1 MPEGRNPPGVLPP
14 CPTPLR
20 LAATSAGEGPWG
32 NGGVTK
38 GVRVPWGHGCPRCSP
53 RASPSCGQRVLVPCC
68 RCRVGKLRHGKVA
81 RTAPPARGWGTEL
94 GGGLGCLPQRE
105 GKEQGGQ
112 GRAAAWAGPRRAG
125 PRCCPPGCRCGA
137 LRGAP
142 GSPLPHTS
150 APLAPRPLPPGR
162 GERRRR
168 QHPSGARWLA
178 ERPQALDE
186 HGTPLSELSWSSSLA
201 VVAISF
207 SGLFTFIFLMLACL
221 CCKKG
226 DIGFKEFENAE
237 GDDYVTEFSA
247 QGSPAPQHGP
257 EVYILPLTEVSLPM
271 AKQPGRSVQLL
282 KSADLGRQSLLYLKE
297 IGHGWFGKVFLGE
310 VNSGISSTQVVVKEL
325 KASASVQDQMQFLEE
340 AQPYRALQHTNLLQ
354 CLAQCAEVTPYL
366 LVMEFCP
373 LGDLKGY
380 LRSCRGADTM
390 APDPLT
396 LQRMACEVACG
407 VLHLHRNNY
416 IHSDL
421 ALRNCLL
428 TADLTVKIGD
438 YGLSHC
444 KYKVRLVWVSRGQRS
459 AGGGGSGTC
468 CVHTQLCTHTHTA
481 PTLPCHA
488 RAAPCPCPLLGQRVG
503 ASPETTTPEP
513 VCGAQRPRTELSV
526 LARPQAAQAPW
537 HEQGFAPT
545 KCPVPLPGLDVPLG
559 SCKGWGWEAEGERW
573 GEAGGLPGA
582 QDGETAGAGGQGG
595 GRKQGVA
602 SLEEWH
608 GRQPAPAG
616 ISRTRRGASFVG
628 LLDGGGIWGAEGGV
642 PVRPAC
648 RRARRSLGVTIWEL
662 FELGSQPYDH
672 YSDRQVLAYAIKEQ
686 QLKLPKPQLKLSLS
700 ERWYEVMQFCWLQPE
715 QRPTAEEVHLL
726 LSYLCAKGATEAEE
740 EFEKRWNSMKPNSSA
755 SGSHHG
761 AELSSF
767 PLLEQFSADGF
778 PSDGDDILTVM
789 ETSHGLNFEYKWEHT
804 KTEHFQ
810 APLGSLSP
818 SSAARYHDL
827 YYPAASAG
835 RLSLGVSPSCY
846 ECKQPGCPGLPA
858 PGVVPILGAH
868 SPSLGSEYYIR
879 IEGPA
884 EGGAELD
891 YAMCSYSPEG
901 ERGSPRPPSCWR
913 PQGTRG
919 GSTYDSDSSP
929 TVSLSMEPLLG
940 HAPAGE
946 GSWECAE
953 YYPYACPGQEQ
964 RGYEPSPG
972 HGAERYLLED
982 EHTEPGGKDWPVP
995 GFQHSIF
1002 GDPLG
1007 VSPSVNCA
1015 YSPRGYGQPP
1025 GQSATRPDCVA
1036 LELGDDSPPGAP
1048 LPEGGSPPAPQQPWA
1063 SNSSSNNNI
1072 GGSSSPA
1079 AREPGDSWC
1088 YRRMIT
1094 FRGLMAKPLGTV
1106 PRGQPQ
1112 LGGSPPGLDFRRPRQ
1127 DQALSTAGG
1136 SSPCRSPSPRSQ
1148 AWQSRDSSA
1157 SGRSQAAALAGGPGT
1172 PRGPGAAPAAVAGAQ
1187 PCPQDARPAEGMEG
1201 SSPARSPVLGLGEA
1215 APMAGTSA
1223 PNPGPPTEPGVDG
1236 AQPTPEAVE
1245 APVPG
1250 EATADSGTCPAS
1262 DTDRTPDK
1270 TFSSAS
1276 FPGGDD
1282 GSDEDTAELTS
1293 GVFTDFSGD
1302 YMERVDMAPAFKS
1315 LQKQVGT
1322 PDSLESLDIPS
1333 TASSCEVFSPT
1344 AFAPAGQPKALD
1356 SGYDT
1361 ENNESPEF
1369 VLKEPHEPREPEAFG
1384 QLGKPPPGLPGGEG
1398 DGPAPETR
1406 LSASFS
1412 AELHG
1417 LSEKNPYRD
1426 SAYFSDY
1433 DTEAE
1438 RGPKDDED
1446 SDGSETPEAEKEGSQ
1461 PHAQDLGQAPGL
1473 GEDPLHPPGAPG
1485 SSPAAPSTAEASEAP
1500 DMGVSAGDWSGA
1512 EAGDAPAGPTA
1523 QEAGTDPRVTGTGPG
1538 TDGDTPGVCGVPP
1551 GSVPPKT
1558 FFLSPVPASPE
1569 EPASGRGTPVAEG
1582 IPRLGGDAAGGKQT
1596 VSPTPG
1602 LGEAGLSPEGTGVGI
1617 APGGDAP
1624 GGPSTLLSGAESPV
1638 RSPPGLSLLP
1648 SAREPRLATSERR
1661 EEPEEEEEDTEDS
1674 DESDEELR
1682 CYNIQEQ
1689 SEESEE
1695 EPAAVPIVV
1704 AESHSSR
1711 NLRSLLK
1718 MPSLLSEAFCEDL
1731 ERKKKAVSFYDDVT
1745 IYLFDQ
1751 ESPTRELGE
1760 QSFPDAPEPSGQ
1772 PPASGSP
1779 TSPTSPASPTDRLS
1793 ASDDSSDGN
1802 ASEESGG
1809 FEWDDDFPLMPAKPS
1824 LMSSLSGTPAEP
1836 DPSVPA
1842 LLPAP
1847 KQVLPI
1853 QFSRFTVSPAPV
1865 SRFSITHVSD
1875 SDMDSI
1881 GGSSED
1887 GDRE

>member
-1 MPEGRNPPGVLPP
+1 MLTIAYLLAQAAFRSR
-14 CPTPLR
+14 R
-20 LAATSAGEGPWG
+20 LA
-32 NGGVTK
+32 GG
-38 GVRVPWGHGCPRCSP
+38 RS
-53 RASPSCGQRVLVPCC
+53 Q
-68 RCRVGKLRHGKVA
+68 
-81 RTAPPARGWGTEL
+81 
-94 GGGLGCLPQRE
+94 
-105 GKEQGGQ
+105 
-112 GRAAAWAGPRRAG
+112 
-125 PRCCPPGCRCGA
+125 
-137 LRGAP
+137 
-142 GSPLPHTS
+142 
-150 APLAPRPLPPGR
+150 
-162 GERRRR
+162 
-168 QHPSGARWLA
+168 
-178 ERPQALDE
+178 
-186 HGTPLSELSWSSSLA
+186 
-201 VVAISF
+201 
-207 SGLFTFIFLMLACL
+207 
-221 CCKKG
+221 
-226 DIGFKEFENAE
+226 EFENAE
-237 GDDYVTEFSA
+237 GDDYVTELSA

-257 EVYILPLTEVSLPM
+257 EVYVLPLTKVSLPM

-380 LRSCRGADTM
+380 LRSCRGAEAM

-444 KYKVRLVWVSRGQRS
+444 KYKDDYFVT
-459 AGGGGSGTC
+459 AD
-468 CVHTQLCTHTHTA
+468 QL
-481 PTLPCHA
+481 
-488 RAAPCPCPLLGQRVG
+488 
-503 ASPETTTPEP
+503 
-513 VCGAQRPRTELSV
+513 
-526 LARPQAAQAPW
+526 W
-537 HEQGFAPT
+537 
-545 KCPVPLPGLDVPLG
+545 VPL
-559 SCKGWGWEAEGERW
+559 RW
-573 GEAGGLPGA
+573 IAPELI
-582 QDGETAGAGGQGG
+582 DE
-595 GRKQGVA
+595 V
-602 SLEEWH
+602 H
-608 GRQPAPAG
+608 GN
-616 ISRTRRGASFVG
+616 
-628 LLDGGGIWGAEGGV
+628 LLIVDQTKSSNVW
-642 PVRPAC
+642 
-648 RRARRSLGVTIWEL
+648 SLGVTIWEL

-740 EFEKRWNSMKPNSSA
+740 EFEKRWNSMKPNGSA
-755 SGSHHG
+755 SASHHG
-761 AELSSF
+761 PELSSF
-767 PLLEQFSADGF
+767 PLLEHFSADGF

-827 YYPAASAG
+827 YYPATTAG

-846 ECKQPGCPGLPA
+846 ECKPPGCPGLPA

-879 IEGPA
+879 IEGPG
-884 EGGAELD
+884 EGSAELD
-891 YAMCSYSPEG
+891 YAMCAYSPAG

-913 PQGTRG
+913 AQGARS
-919 GSTYDSDSSP
+919 GSAYDSDSSP

-953 YYPYACPGQEQ
+953 YYPYPCPGQEP
-964 RGYEPSPG
+964 RGYEPSPS
-972 HGAERYLLED
+972 HGAEGYLLED
-982 EHTEPGGKDWPVP
+982 EPTQPGSQDWPVSA
-995 GFQHSIF
+995 FQPSIF
-1002 GDPLG
+1002 ADPLG
-1007 VSPSVNCA
+1007 VSPSVSCA
-1015 YSPRGYGQPP
+1015 YSPRGYGEPRAAPP
-1025 GQSATRPDCVA
+1025 GGRQSGARPDCVT
-1036 LELGDDSPPGAP
+1036 LELGEDSPPGAP
-1048 LPEGGSPPAPQQPWA
+1048 RPQTLSPPPQRHPWA

-1072 GGSSSPA
+1072 GSGSPA
-1079 AREPGDSWC
+1079 SREPPAGDSWC

-1112 LGGSPPGLDFRRPRQ
+1112 LGGSPPGHDFRRPRQ
-1127 DQALSTAGG
+1127 DQPPGTAGSS
-1136 SSPCRSPSPRSQ
+1136 SSPCRSPSPRRQ
-1148 AWQSRDSSA
+1148 AWHSRDSST
-1157 SGRSQAAALAGGPGT
+1157 SGRSQAAALAGSPGT
-1172 PRGPGAAPAAVAGAQ
+1172 PWGPATAPPAAAGAQ
-1187 PCPQDARPAEGMEG
+1187 HDARPDESAEGG
-1201 SSPARSPVLGLGEA
+1201 SPPRSPLPHAAAAPGTGEA
-1215 APMAGTSA
+1215 APMAGATT
-1223 PNPGPPTEPGVDG
+1223 PNPGPPAEPGVDG
-1236 AQPTPEAVE
+1236 AQPAPEASE
-1245 APVPG
+1245 APAPG
-1250 EATADSGTCPAS
+1250 EAAAESGAS
-1262 DTDRTPDK
+1262 AAGDAERPPDK
-1270 TFSSAS
+1270 TSSAS
-1276 FPGGDD
+1276 FPSTEE

-1302 YMERVDMAPAFKS
+1302 YMERAEAAPAFKS

-1369 VLKEPHEPREPEAFG
+1369 VLKEPHEPREPEAFS
-1384 QLGKPPPGLPGGEG
+1384 QMGKPPPGLPGGEG
-1398 DGPAPETR
+1398 EGLAPETR
-1406 LSASFS
+1406 LSTSLG
-1412 AELHG
+1412 AELHS
-1417 LSEKNPYRD
+1417 LAEKNPYRD

-1433 DTEAE
+1433 DAEAE
-1438 RGPKDDED
+1438 RGPKDEED
-1446 SDGSETPEAEKEGSQ
+1446 SDGSRTPEAEEGPRS
-1461 PHAQDLGQAPGL
+1461 PAQDLGRAPGL

-1485 SSPAAPSTAEASEAP
+1485 SPPAAPGVAEAAETPVGA
-1500 DMGVSAGDWSGA
+1500 GLVGDWQGA
-1512 EAGDAPAGPTA
+1512 EAGTPPAAPMAQAPGTEQRPAGT
-1523 QEAGTDPRVTGTGPG
+1523 GLVLGSSPRP
-1538 TDGDTPGVCGVPP
+1538 DGDVCPP
-1551 GSVPPKT
+1551 GSASPKT
-1558 FFLSPVPASPE
+1558 FFLTPVPASPGE
-1569 EPASGRGTPVAEG
+1569 LAAIGTTRVPEG
-1582 IPRLGGDAAGGKQT
+1582 VPGLGGAAAGGEQT
-1596 VSPTPG
+1596 VHPTPG
-1602 LGEAGLSPEGTGVGI
+1602 LGEPGLGTGV
-1617 APGGDAP
+1617 GDAP
-1624 GGPSTLLSGAESPV
+1624 GGPSTLLPGGE
-1638 RSPPGLSLLP
+1638 SPPGLSPLP
-1648 SAREPRLATSERR
+1648 SARELRPVTPERR

-1704 AESHSSR
+1704 AESQSGR

-1751 ESPTRELGE
+1751 RGSLPLLQESPTRELAE
-1760 QSFPDAPEPSGQ
+1760 QSFPDPPQPSGR
-1772 PPASGSP
+1772 PPATDSP
-1779 TSPTSPASPTDRLS
+1779 PSPADRLG

-1802 ASEESGG
+1802 GSEESGG
-1809 FEWDDDFPLMPAKPS
+1809 FEWDDDFPLMPGKPS
-1824 LMSSLSGTPAEP
+1824 LMASLTGTPAEP
-1836 DPSVPA
+1836 DPAVPA
-1842 LLPAP
+1842 LVPAQ

>member
-1 MPEGRNPPGVLPP
+1 
-14 CPTPLR
+14 
-20 LAATSAGEGPWG
+20 
-32 NGGVTK
+32 
-38 GVRVPWGHGCPRCSP
+38 
-53 RASPSCGQRVLVPCC
+53 
-68 RCRVGKLRHGKVA
+68 
-81 RTAPPARGWGTEL
+81 
-94 GGGLGCLPQRE
+94 
-105 GKEQGGQ
+105 
-112 GRAAAWAGPRRAG
+112 
-125 PRCCPPGCRCGA
+125 
-137 LRGAP
+137 
-142 GSPLPHTS
+142 
-150 APLAPRPLPPGR
+150 
-162 GERRRR
+162 
-168 QHPSGARWLA
+168 
-178 ERPQALDE
+178 
-186 HGTPLSELSWSSSLA
+186 
-201 VVAISF
+201 
-207 SGLFTFIFLMLACL
+207 MLTCL

-237 GDDYVTEFSA
+237 GDDYVTELSA

-257 EVYILPLTEVSLPM
+257 EVYILPLTKVSLPM

-310 VNSGISSTQVVVKEL
+310 VNSGMNSTQVVVKEL

-380 LRSCRGADTM
+380 LRSCRGAEAM

-444 KYKVRLVWVSRGQRS
+444 KYRDDYFVT
-459 AGGGGSGTC
+459 AD
-468 CVHTQLCTHTHTA
+468 QL
-481 PTLPCHA
+481 
-488 RAAPCPCPLLGQRVG
+488 
-503 ASPETTTPEP
+503 
-513 VCGAQRPRTELSV
+513 
-526 LARPQAAQAPW
+526 W
-537 HEQGFAPT
+537 
-545 KCPVPLPGLDVPLG
+545 VPL
-559 SCKGWGWEAEGERW
+559 RW
-573 GEAGGLPGA
+573 IAPELIDEVHGNLLIVD
-582 QDGETAGAGGQGG
+582 QT
-595 GRKQGVA
+595 KA
-602 SLEEWH
+602 SNVW
-608 GRQPAPAG
+608 
-616 ISRTRRGASFVG
+616 
-628 LLDGGGIWGAEGGV
+628 
-642 PVRPAC
+642 
-648 RRARRSLGVTIWEL
+648 SLGVTIWEL

-740 EFEKRWNSMKPNSSA
+740 EFEKRWNSMKPNGSTSA
-755 SGSHHG
+755 SHHG

-804 KTEHFQ
+804 KTENFQ

-818 SSAARYHDL
+818 SSAARYHEL
-827 YYPAASAG
+827 YYPATSAG

-846 ECKQPGCPGLPA
+846 ECKPGGCPSLPA

-879 IEGPA
+879 IEGPG
-884 EGGAELD
+884 EGSAELD
-891 YAMCSYSPEG
+891 YAMCTYSPPG
-901 ERGSPRPPSCWR
+901 ERGSPRPPPCWR
-913 PQGTRG
+913 AQGARG
-919 GSTYDSDSSP
+919 GGGTYDSDSSP

-940 HAPAGE
+940 QAPVGE

-953 YYPYACPGQEQ
+953 YYPYPCTGQEL
-964 RGYEPSPG
+964 RGYEPSPS
-972 HGAERYLLED
+972 HGAEGYLLE
-982 EHTEPGGKDWPVP
+982 EVPTQPGSQNWPVP
-995 GFQHSIF
+995 SFQPGIF
-1002 GDPLG
+1002 TDPLG

-1015 YSPRGYGQPP
+1015 YSPRGYRELQAAPLDGQPP
-1025 GQSATRPDCVA
+1025 RQSEAHPDCVT
-1036 LELGDDSPPGAP
+1036 LDLGEESPPGSPP
-1048 LPEGGSPPAPQQPWA
+1048 LQGASPPAPQHPWA

-1072 GGSSSPA
+1072 GSGSPA
-1079 AREPGDSWC
+1079 SCEPSAGDSWC

-1106 PRGQPQ
+1106 PRAQPQ

-1127 DQALSTAGG
+1127 DQPPGTG
-1136 SSPCRSPSPRSQ
+1136 SSSSPRHSPSPRRQ
-1148 AWQSRDSSA
+1148 AWHGRDSST
-1157 SGRSQAAALAGGPGT
+1157 SGCSQAAALAGSPSTPWGPGT
-1172 PRGPGAAPAAVAGAQ
+1172 APPAGPQ
-1187 PCPQDARPAEGMEG
+1187 HDAHLDESREG
-1201 SSPARSPVLGLGEA
+1201 SSPAPSLLPHAAAAPGPGEA
-1215 APMAGTSA
+1215 APMAGTAA
-1223 PNPGPPTEPGVDG
+1223 PNPGPPADSGIGG
-1236 AQPTPEAVE
+1236 AQPAPEAST
-1245 APVPG
+1245 APVPVPG
-1250 EATADSGTCPAS
+1250 DAGAESGVCATG

-1270 TFSSAS
+1270 TFSSTS
-1276 FPGGDD
+1276 FPSTDE

-1302 YMERVDMAPAFKS
+1302 YTERVEVTPALKS

-1344 AFAPAGQPKALD
+1344 AFVPAGQPKALD

-1369 VLKEPHEPREPEAFG
+1369 VLKEPHESREPEAFG

-1398 DGPAPETR
+1398 EGLVPDMQ
-1406 LSASFS
+1406 LSTSLG
-1412 AELHG
+1412 AELQS
-1417 LSEKNPYRD
+1417 LAEKNPYRD

-1433 DTEAE
+1433 DPEAE
-1438 RGPKDDED
+1438 RSPKDEED
-1446 SDGSETPEAEKEGSQ
+1446 SDGSRTPEAEEGSRH
-1461 PHAQDLGQAPGL
+1461 PVPDLGQAPVPG
-1473 GEDPLHPPGAPG
+1473 DDSLHPPGAP
-1485 SSPAAPSTAEASEAP
+1485 SSPPAAPSVVVAVDLPAV
-1500 DMGVSAGDWSGA
+1500 GVLAGDWRGTVAKGA
-1512 EAGDAPAGPTA
+1512 SASP
-1523 QEAGTDPRVTGTGPG
+1523 TGPG
-1538 TDGDTPGVCGVPP
+1538 SGTDRRPDGDPCPP

-1558 FFLSPVPASPE
+1558 FFL
-1569 EPASGRGTPVAEG
+1569 TPVLTSPGELVSARGIHVPEG
-1582 IPRLGGDAAGGKQT
+1582 
-1596 VSPTPG
+1596 VPG
-1602 LGEAGLSPEGTGVGI
+1602 LGGTTAGGEQTVPPTLGLGELELPPEVTAV
-1617 APGGDAP
+1617 GDAP
-1624 GGPSTLLSGAESPV
+1624 GGPSTLLPGDK
-1638 RSPPGLSLLP
+1638 SPPGLSP
-1648 SAREPRLATSERR
+1648 IPAASEHH

-1695 EPAAVPIVV
+1695 ELAAVPIVV
-1704 AESHSSR
+1704 AESQSGR

-1718 MPSLLSEAFCEDL
+1718 MPSLLSESFCEDL

-1751 ESPTRELGE
+1751 ESPTRELAE
-1760 QSFPDAPEPSGQ
+1760 QSFPEPPQPSGQ
-1772 PPASGSP
+1772 PPAAGSP
-1779 TSPTSPASPTDRLS
+1779 PSPPHRVGT
-1793 ASDDSSDGN
+1793 SDDSSDGN

-1809 FEWDDDFPLMPAKPS
+1809 FEWDDDFPLMPVKPS
-1824 LMSSLSGTPAEP
+1824 LLSPLSGTPAEP
-1836 DPSVPA
+1836 APAMPA
-1842 LLPAP
+1842 LATVQ

>member
-1 MPEGRNPPGVLPP
+1 MGRLS
-14 CPTPLR
+14 
-20 LAATSAGEGPWG
+20 AAAAAMSA
-32 NGGVTK
+32 
-38 GVRVPWGHGCPRCSP
+38 
-53 RASPSCGQRVLVPCC
+53 AFLSPS
-68 RCRVGKLRHGKVA
+68 
-81 RTAPPARGWGTEL
+81 
-94 GGGLGCLPQRE
+94 
-105 GKEQGGQ
+105 
-112 GRAAAWAGPRRAG
+112 
-125 PRCCPPGCRCGA
+125 
-137 LRGAP
+137 
-142 GSPLPHTS
+142 
-150 APLAPRPLPPGR
+150 LAFSSHFDP
-162 GERRRR
+162 
-168 QHPSGARWLA
+168 
-178 ERPQALDE
+178 D
-186 HGTPLSELSWSSSLA
+186 GTPLSELSWSSSLA
-201 VVAISF
+201 VVAVSF

-237 GDDYVTEFSA
+237 GDDYVTELSA

-257 EVYILPLTEVSLPM
+257 EVYVLPLTKVSLPM

-380 LRSCRGADTM
+380 LRSCRGAEAMT
-390 APDPLT
+390 PDLLT

-444 KYKVRLVWVSRGQRS
+444 KYKDDYFVT
-459 AGGGGSGTC
+459 AD
-468 CVHTQLCTHTHTA
+468 QL
-481 PTLPCHA
+481 
-488 RAAPCPCPLLGQRVG
+488 
-503 ASPETTTPEP
+503 
-513 VCGAQRPRTELSV
+513 
-526 LARPQAAQAPW
+526 W
-537 HEQGFAPT
+537 
-545 KCPVPLPGLDVPLG
+545 VPL
-559 SCKGWGWEAEGERW
+559 RW
-573 GEAGGLPGA
+573 IAPELIDEVHGNLLIVD
-582 QDGETAGAGGQGG
+582 QT
-595 GRKQGVA
+595 KA
-602 SLEEWH
+602 SNVW
-608 GRQPAPAG
+608 
-616 ISRTRRGASFVG
+616 
-628 LLDGGGIWGAEGGV
+628 
-642 PVRPAC
+642 
-648 RRARRSLGVTIWEL
+648 SLGVTIWEL

-740 EFEKRWNSMKPNSSA
+740 EFEKRWNSMKPNGSS
-755 SGSHHG
+755 STGHHG
-761 AELSSF
+761 PELSSF

-827 YYPAASAG
+827 YYPATTTS

-846 ECKQPGCPGLPA
+846 ECKPPGCPGLPA

-879 IEGPA
+879 IEGPGD
-884 EGGAELD
+884 GGAELD
-891 YAMCSYSPEG
+891 YAMCTYSPEG
-901 ERGSPRPPSCWR
+901 ERGPLRPPSCWR
-913 PQGTRG
+913 AQGTRS

-940 HAPAGE
+940 HAPAGDS
-946 GSWECAE
+946 SWECAE
-953 YYPYACPGQEQ
+953 YYPYPCPGQEP

-972 HGAERYLLED
+972 RGAEGYLLE
-982 EHTEPGGKDWPVP
+982 EEPPEPGGQDWPGP
-995 GFQHSIF
+995 SFQPRAF
-1002 GDPLG
+1002 TDPLG
-1007 VSPSVNCA
+1007 VSPSVTCA
-1015 YSPRGYGQPP
+1015 YSPRGHGELRGDPAGGCVP
-1025 GQSATRPDCVA
+1025 GQSAARPDCVA
-1036 LELGDDSPPGAP
+1036 VELGEDSPP
-1048 LPEGGSPPAPQQPWA
+1048 SPPQAQGSSPASQRHPWA

-1072 GGSSSPA
+1072 GSGSPA
-1079 AREPGDSWC
+1079 EAAAGDSWC

-1106 PRGQPQ
+1106 PRGQ
-1112 LGGSPPGLDFRRPRQ
+1112 LGGSPPGHDFRRPWQ
-1127 DQALSTAGG
+1127 DQPPGRAGG
-1136 SSPCRSPSPRSQ
+1136 SSSPCRSPSPRRQ
-1148 AWQSRDSSA
+1148 AWHGRDSST
-1157 SGRSQAAALAGGPGT
+1157 SGRPQAAALAGSPAAPWGPT
-1172 PRGPGAAPAAVAGAQ
+1172 TAPAAAAAAGAQ
-1187 PCPQDARPAEGMEG
+1187 HDAHPEESAEG
-1201 SSPARSPVLGLGEA
+1201 SSPARSPLPHAAPAPGLEEA
-1215 APMAGTSA
+1215 AAMAGTGT
-1223 PNPGPPTEPGVDG
+1223 PNPGPPVEPGIDG
-1236 AQPTPEAVE
+1236 SQPAPEASE
-1245 APVPG
+1245 APALVPM
-1250 EATADSGTCPAS
+1250 EAAAESAACATGDA
-1262 DTDRTPDK
+1262 DRTPDK
-1270 TFSSAS
+1270 TCSSAS
-1276 FPGGDD
+1276 FPSADE

-1293 GVFTDFSGD
+1293 GVFTDLSGD
-1302 YMERVDMAPAFKS
+1302 YIERAEAAPPFKS

-1333 TASSCEVFSPT
+1333 TGSSCEVCSPT
-1344 AFAPAGQPKALD
+1344 AAFAPAGQAKALD

-1369 VLKEPHEPREPEAFG
+1369 VLKEPHEPREPEPFS
-1384 QLGKPPPGLPGGEG
+1384 QLGKAAPGLPGGEG
-1398 DGPAPETR
+1398 EGLAPETR
-1406 LSASFS
+1406 LPTTVG
-1412 AELHG
+1412 AELHS
-1417 LSEKNPYRD
+1417 LAEKNPYRD

-1433 DTEAE
+1433 DAEAE
-1438 RGPKDDED
+1438 RGTKDEED
-1446 SDGSETPEAEKEGSQ
+1446 SDGSRTPEAEEGPQS
-1461 PHAQDLGQAPGL
+1461 PVKDIGRVPVP

-1485 SSPAAPSTAEASEAP
+1485 SPPATPGAAVAVDTLVP
-1500 DMGVSAGDWSGA
+1500 GGLVGDWRGA
-1512 EAGDAPAGPTA
+1512 EVGSTLVSPTGQAPGTEQRPAG
-1523 QEAGTDPRVTGTGPG
+1523 TGLVLGSSLHPG
-1538 TDGDTPGVCGVPP
+1538 
-1551 GSVPPKT
+1551 GSVPHKT
-1558 FFLSPVPASPE
+1558 FLLTPVPVSPG
-1569 EPASGRGTPVAEG
+1569 EPVPIGGTRVPEG
-1582 IPRLGGDAAGGKQT
+1582 IPGLGGAAVGDEQT
-1596 VSPTPG
+1596 VPPVPG
-1602 LGEAGLSPEGTGVGI
+1602 LGDPGLPPEGTG
-1617 APGGDAP
+1617 AGDAP
-1624 GGPSTLLSGAESPV
+1624 GGPSTLPPGDE
-1638 RSPPGLSLLP
+1638 SPPGLSPLKSP
-1648 SAREPRLATSERR
+1648 REPHPAAPERR
-1661 EEPEEEEEDTEDS
+1661 EEPEEDEEDTEDS

-1704 AESHSSR
+1704 AESQSGR

-1751 ESPTRELGE
+1751 ESPTRELAE
-1760 QSFPDAPEPSGQ
+1760 QSFPEPPQPSGQ
-1772 PPASGSP
+1772 PPDSSSP
-1779 TSPTSPASPTDRLS
+1779 PSPADRLG

-1809 FEWDDDFPLMPAKPS
+1809 FEWDDDFPLMPVKPS
-1824 LMSSLSGTPAEP
+1824 LMASLTGPPVEP
-1836 DPSVPA
+1836 DPAVPA
-1842 LLPAP
+1842 LPALVP
-1847 KQVLPI
+1847 VQKQVLPI

>member
-1 MPEGRNPPGVLPP
+1 MG
-14 CPTPLR
+14 R
-20 LAATSAGEGPWG
+20 LAAAAAMSA
-32 NGGVTK
+32 
-38 GVRVPWGHGCPRCSP
+38 
-53 RASPSCGQRVLVPCC
+53 AFLSPS
-68 RCRVGKLRHGKVA
+68 
-81 RTAPPARGWGTEL
+81 
-94 GGGLGCLPQRE
+94 
-105 GKEQGGQ
+105 
-112 GRAAAWAGPRRAG
+112 
-125 PRCCPPGCRCGA
+125 
-137 LRGAP
+137 
-142 GSPLPHTS
+142 
-150 APLAPRPLPPGR
+150 LAFSSHFDP
-162 GERRRR
+162 
-168 QHPSGARWLA
+168 
-178 ERPQALDE
+178 D
-186 HGTPLSELSWSSSLA
+186 GTPLSELSWSSSLA
-201 VVAISF
+201 VVAVSF

-237 GDDYVTEFSA
+237 GDDYVTELSA

-257 EVYILPLTEVSLPM
+257 EVYVLPLTKVSLPM

-380 LRSCRGADTM
+380 LRSCRGAEAMT
-390 APDPLT
+390 PDPLT

-444 KYKVRLVWVSRGQRS
+444 KYKDDYFVT
-459 AGGGGSGTC
+459 AD
-468 CVHTQLCTHTHTA
+468 QL
-481 PTLPCHA
+481 
-488 RAAPCPCPLLGQRVG
+488 
-503 ASPETTTPEP
+503 
-513 VCGAQRPRTELSV
+513 
-526 LARPQAAQAPW
+526 W
-537 HEQGFAPT
+537 
-545 KCPVPLPGLDVPLG
+545 VPL
-559 SCKGWGWEAEGERW
+559 RW
-573 GEAGGLPGA
+573 IAPELI
-582 QDGETAGAGGQGG
+582 DE
-595 GRKQGVA
+595 V
-602 SLEEWH
+602 H
-608 GRQPAPAG
+608 GN
-616 ISRTRRGASFVG
+616 
-628 LLDGGGIWGAEGGV
+628 LLIVDQTKSSNVW
-642 PVRPAC
+642 
-648 RRARRSLGVTIWEL
+648 SLGVTIWEL

-740 EFEKRWNSMKPNSSA
+740 EFEKRWNSMKPNGSA
-755 SGSHHG
+755 SASHHG
-761 AELSSF
+761 PELSSF

-827 YYPAASAG
+827 YYPATTAG

-846 ECKQPGCPGLPA
+846 ECKPPGCPGLPA

-879 IEGPA
+879 IEGPG
-884 EGGAELD
+884 EGSAELD
-891 YAMCSYSPEG
+891 YAMCAYSPAG
-901 ERGSPRPPSCWR
+901 ERGSPHPPSCWR
-913 PQGTRG
+913 AQGARS

-940 HAPAGE
+940 HTPVGE

-953 YYPYACPGQEQ
+953 YYPYPCPGQEP
-964 RGYEPSPG
+964 RGYEPSPR
-972 HGAERYLLED
+972 HGAEGYLLE
-982 EHTEPGGKDWPVP
+982 EEPAQPGSQDWPIP
-995 GFQHSIF
+995 DFQPSIF
-1002 GDPLG
+1002 ADPLG

-1015 YSPRGYGQPP
+1015 YSPRGYGEPRAAPPGGRPP
-1025 GQSATRPDCVA
+1025 GQSRARPDCVA
-1036 LELGDDSPPGAP
+1036 LELGDNSPPGAP
-1048 LPEGGSPPAPQQPWA
+1048 RPHGASPPAQRHPWA

-1072 GGSSSPA
+1072 GSGSPA
-1079 AREPGDSWC
+1079 SREPLAGDSWC

-1112 LGGSPPGLDFRRPRQ
+1112 LGGSPPGHDFRHPRQ
-1127 DQALSTAGG
+1127 DQPAGTAGG
-1136 SSPCRSPSPRSQ
+1136 SSSPYRSPSLRRQ
-1148 AWQSRDSSA
+1148 AWHGRDSST
-1157 SGRSQAAALAGGPGT
+1157 SGRSQAAALAGSPGMPWGPGT
-1172 PRGPGAAPAAVAGAQ
+1172 APPDGAGAQ
-1187 PCPQDARPAEGMEG
+1187 HDACPDESMEG
-1201 SSPARSPVLGLGEA
+1201 SSPALSPLPRAVAPPGLGEA
-1215 APMAGTSA
+1215 APVAGTA
-1223 PNPGPPTEPGVDG
+1223 ALNPGPPAEPSLDG
-1236 AQPTPEAVE
+1236 AQPMPEASE
-1245 APVPG
+1245 APAPAPG
-1250 EATADSGTCPAS
+1250 EAAAESGVCATGDADQ
-1262 DTDRTPDK
+1262 TPDK

-1276 FPGGDD
+1276 FPSADE

-1302 YMERVDMAPAFKS
+1302 YMERAEAAPAFKS

-1344 AFAPAGQPKALD
+1344 AFMPAGQPKALD

-1369 VLKEPHEPREPEAFG
+1369 VLKEPHEPREPEAFS

-1398 DGPAPETR
+1398 EGSAPETQ
-1406 LSASFS
+1406 LSTSLGS
-1412 AELHG
+1412 ELHG
-1417 LSEKNPYRD
+1417 LAEKNPYRD

-1433 DTEAE
+1433 DAEAE
-1438 RGPKDDED
+1438 RGPKDEED
-1446 SDGSETPEAEKEGSQ
+1446 SDGSRTPEAEEGSQ
-1461 PHAQDLGQAPGL
+1461 SLAQDLGRAPGPA
-1473 GEDPLHPPGAPG
+1473 EDPLHPPGAPG
-1485 SSPAAPSTAEASEAP
+1485 SPPAAP
-1500 DMGVSAGDWSGA
+1500 GVAVAADAQMAGLLVGDWRGA
-1512 EAGDAPAGPTA
+1512 EDGSAPAGPTG
-1523 QEAGTDPRVTGTGPG
+1523 QVPGTEQRPAGTGLVLGSSPRPN
-1538 TDGDTPGVCGVPP
+1538 GDACPP
-1551 GSVPPKT
+1551 GSALPKT
-1558 FFLSPVPASPE
+1558 FFLTPVPASPGE
-1569 EPASGRGTPVAEG
+1569 SASIGGTRMLEDVPG
-1582 IPRLGGDAAGGKQT
+1582 LGAAAAGGEQT
-1596 VSPTPG
+1596 VPPMLG
-1602 LGEAGLSPEGTGVGI
+1602 LGEAGLPLEGTG
-1617 APGGDAP
+1617 AGDAP
-1624 GGPSTLLSGAESPV
+1624 GGPSTLLPGDD
-1638 RSPPGLSLLP
+1638 SPPGLSPLP
-1648 SAREPRLATSERR
+1648 STRELRPVTPEHR

-1704 AESHSSR
+1704 AESQSGR

-1751 ESPTRELGE
+1751 ESPTRELAE
-1760 QSFPDAPEPSGQ
+1760 QSFPEPPQPSGQ
-1772 PPASGSP
+1772 PPAGGSP
-1779 TSPTSPASPTDRLS
+1779 PSPADRLG

-1809 FEWDDDFPLMPAKPS
+1809 FEWDDDFPLMPVKPS
-1824 LMSSLSGTPAEP
+1824 LMASLTGTPAEP
-1836 DPSVPA
+1836 DPAVPA
-1842 LLPAP
+1842 LVPAQ

>member
-1 MPEGRNPPGVLPP
+1 
-14 CPTPLR
+14 
-20 LAATSAGEGPWG
+20 
-32 NGGVTK
+32 
-38 GVRVPWGHGCPRCSP
+38 
-53 RASPSCGQRVLVPCC
+53 
-68 RCRVGKLRHGKVA
+68 
-81 RTAPPARGWGTEL
+81 
-94 GGGLGCLPQRE
+94 
-105 GKEQGGQ
+105 
-112 GRAAAWAGPRRAG
+112 
-125 PRCCPPGCRCGA
+125 
-137 LRGAP
+137 
-142 GSPLPHTS
+142 
-150 APLAPRPLPPGR
+150 
-162 GERRRR
+162 
-168 QHPSGARWLA
+168 
-178 ERPQALDE
+178 
-186 HGTPLSELSWSSSLA
+186 SLA
-201 VVAISF
+201 VVAVSF

-444 KYKVRLVWVSRGQRS
+444 KYKVRLVWVSRGWRS
-459 AGGGGSGTC
+459 AAGGGSGTC
-468 CVHTQLCTHTHTA
+468 C
-481 PTLPCHA
+481 
-488 RAAPCPCPLLGQRVG
+488 
-503 ASPETTTPEP
+503 
-513 VCGAQRPRTELSV
+513 
-526 LARPQAAQAPW
+526 
-537 HEQGFAPT
+537 
-545 KCPVPLPGLDVPLG
+545 
-559 SCKGWGWEAEGERW
+559 
-573 GEAGGLPGA
+573 
-582 QDGETAGAGGQGG
+582 
-595 GRKQGVA
+595 
-602 SLEEWH
+602 
-608 GRQPAPAG
+608 
-616 ISRTRRGASFVG
+616 
-628 LLDGGGIWGAEGGV
+628 
-642 PVRPAC
+642 
-648 RRARRSLGVTIWEL
+648 L

-767 PLLEQFSADGF
+767 PLLEHFSADGF

-827 YYPAASAG
+827 YYP
-835 RLSLGVSPSCY
+835 
-846 ECKQPGCPGLPA
+846 PGCPGLPA

-901 ERGSPRPPSCWR
+901 D
-913 PQGTRG
+913 
-919 GSTYDSDSSP
+919 TYDSDSSP

-1048 LPEGGSPPAPQQPWA
+1048 LPEGASPPAPQQPWA

-1187 PCPQDARPAEGMEG
+1187 PCPQDACPAEGMEG
-1201 SSPARSPVLGLGEA
+1201 SSPACSPVLGLGEA

-1250 EATADSGTCPAS
+1250 EAAADSGTCPAS

-1302 YMERVDMAPAFKS
+1302 YTERVDMAPAFKS

-1398 DGPAPETR
+1398 DVPAPETR

-1473 GEDPLHPPGAPG
+1473 GEDPLHPPGAPA
-1485 SSPAAPSTAEASEAP
+1485 SPPAAPSTAEASE
-1500 DMGVSAGDWSGA
+1500 
-1512 EAGDAPAGPTA
+1512 
-1523 QEAGTDPRVTGTGPG
+1523 
-1538 TDGDTPGVCGVPP
+1538 
-1551 GSVPPKT
+1551 
-1558 FFLSPVPASPE
+1558 
-1569 EPASGRGTPVAEG
+1569 
-1582 IPRLGGDAAGGKQT
+1582 T
-1596 VSPTPG
+1596 VSPMPG

-1617 APGGDAP
+1617 APGGD
-1624 GGPSTLLSGAESPV
+1624 
-1638 RSPPGLSLLP
+1638 
-1648 SAREPRLATSERR
+1648 
-1661 EEPEEEEEDTEDS
+1661 PEEEEEDTEDS

-1809 FEWDDDFPLMPAKPS
+1809 FEWDDDFPLMPVKPS

-1881 GGSSED
+1881 GGESPPRAHPWGGGSPSIRD
-1887 GDRE
+1887 ALLPRRAPLHSATPCSPDTR

>member
-1 MPEGRNPPGVLPP
+1 
-14 CPTPLR
+14 
-20 LAATSAGEGPWG
+20 A
-32 NGGVTK
+32 
-38 GVRVPWGHGCPRCSP
+38 
-53 RASPSCGQRVLVPCC
+53 Q
-68 RCRVGKLRHGKVA
+68 
-81 RTAPPARGWGTEL
+81 
-94 GGGLGCLPQRE
+94 
-105 GKEQGGQ
+105 
-112 GRAAAWAGPRRAG
+112 
-125 PRCCPPGCRCGA
+125 
-137 LRGAP
+137 
-142 GSPLPHTS
+142 
-150 APLAPRPLPPGR
+150 
-162 GERRRR
+162 
-168 QHPSGARWLA
+168 
-178 ERPQALDE
+178 
-186 HGTPLSELSWSSSLA
+186 
-201 VVAISF
+201 
-207 SGLFTFIFLMLACL
+207 
-221 CCKKG
+221 
-226 DIGFKEFENAE
+226 EFENTE
-237 GDDYVTEFSA
+237 GDDYVTELSA

-257 EVYILPLTEVSLPM
+257 EVYVLPLTKVSLPM

-380 LRSCRGADTM
+380 LRSCRGAEAMT
-390 APDPLT
+390 PDPLT

-444 KYKVRLVWVSRGQRS
+444 KYKDDYFVT
-459 AGGGGSGTC
+459 AD
-468 CVHTQLCTHTHTA
+468 QL
-481 PTLPCHA
+481 
-488 RAAPCPCPLLGQRVG
+488 
-503 ASPETTTPEP
+503 
-513 VCGAQRPRTELSV
+513 
-526 LARPQAAQAPW
+526 W
-537 HEQGFAPT
+537 
-545 KCPVPLPGLDVPLG
+545 VPL
-559 SCKGWGWEAEGERW
+559 RW
-573 GEAGGLPGA
+573 IAPELI
-582 QDGETAGAGGQGG
+582 DE
-595 GRKQGVA
+595 V
-602 SLEEWH
+602 H
-608 GRQPAPAG
+608 GN
-616 ISRTRRGASFVG
+616 
-628 LLDGGGIWGAEGGV
+628 LLIVDQTKSSNVW
-642 PVRPAC
+642 
-648 RRARRSLGVTIWEL
+648 SLGVTIWEL

-740 EFEKRWNSMKPNSSA
+740 EFEKRWNSMKPNGNASA
-755 SGSHHG
+755 SHHG

-818 SSAARYHDL
+818 SSAAHYHDL
-827 YYPAASAG
+827 YYPATTTG
-835 RLSLGVSPSCY
+835 HLSLGVSPSCY
-846 ECKQPGCPGLPA
+846 ECKPPGCPGLPT

-868 SPSLGSEYYIR
+868 SPSLSSEYYIR
-879 IEGPA
+879 IEGPG
-884 EGGAELD
+884 EGSAELD
-891 YAMCSYSPEG
+891 YAMCTYSPAG
-901 ERGSPRPPSCWR
+901 ERGSPCPPSCWR
-913 PQGTRG
+913 AQGARN

-940 HAPAGE
+940 HAPPGE

-953 YYPYACPGQEQ
+953 YYPYPCPGQEP
-964 RGYEPSPG
+964 RGYEPSPS
-972 HGAERYLLED
+972 HGDEGYLLE
-982 EHTEPGGKDWPVP
+982 EEPPQPSSQDWPVP
-995 GFQHSIF
+995 AFQPSIF
-1002 GDPLG
+1002 TDPLG

-1015 YSPRGYGQPP
+1015 YSPRGYGEPP
-1025 GQSATRPDCVA
+1025 GRRPTGQSVAQSDCVA
-1036 LELGDDSPPGAP
+1036 LDLGENSPPGAP
-1048 LPEGGSPPAPQQPWA
+1048 RPQGVSPPAQRHPWA

-1072 GGSSSPA
+1072 GSGSPA
-1079 AREPGDSWC
+1079 PREPPAGDSWC

-1112 LGGSPPGLDFRRPRQ
+1112 LGGSPPGHDFRRPRQ
-1127 DQALSTAGG
+1127 DQAPGTAGG
-1136 SSPCRSPSPRSQ
+1136 SSSTTPPCFSPSPRRQ
-1148 AWQSRDSSA
+1148 AWHSRDSST
-1157 SGRSQAAALAGGPGT
+1157 SSRSQAAALAGSPATPWGPAT
-1172 PRGPGAAPAAVAGAQ
+1172 APPAPAGVQ
-1187 PCPQDARPAEGMEG
+1187 HDARLEESVEG
-1201 SSPARSPVLGLGEA
+1201 SSPALSPLPHATAAPGLGEA
-1215 APMAGTSA
+1215 TPMAGTA
-1223 PNPGPPTEPGVDG
+1223 TALNPDPPVEPGVDG
-1236 AQPTPEAVE
+1236 AQPVPEASE
-1245 APVPG
+1245 APVPMPG
-1250 EATADSGTCPAS
+1250 ESVAESAVCVAS
-1262 DTDRTPDK
+1262 DADRTPDK
-1270 TFSSAS
+1270 TFSSTS
-1276 FPGGDD
+1276 FPSVDE

-1302 YMERVDMAPAFKS
+1302 YVERVEAPPAFKS

-1344 AFAPAGQPKALD
+1344 AFVPAGQPKALD

-1369 VLKEPHEPREPEAFG
+1369 VLKEPHEPREPEAFS

-1398 DGPAPETR
+1398 EGPAPETR
-1406 LSASFS
+1406 LSTSLG
-1412 AELHG
+1412 AELHS
-1417 LSEKNPYRD
+1417 LAEKNPYRD

-1433 DTEAE
+1433 DAEAE
-1438 RGPKDDED
+1438 RGPKDEED
-1446 SDGSETPEAEKEGSQ
+1446 SDGSQTPEAEEG
-1461 PHAQDLGQAPGL
+1461 PRPAAQDLGRALIL
-1473 GEDPLHPPGAPG
+1473 GEDPLHPPG
-1485 SSPAAPSTAEASEAP
+1485 SPHP
-1500 DMGVSAGDWSGA
+1500 DGVS
-1512 EAGDAPAGPTA
+1512 
-1523 QEAGTDPRVTGTGPG
+1523 
-1538 TDGDTPGVCGVPP
+1538 CPP
-1551 GSVPPKT
+1551 GSAPPKT
-1558 FFLSPVPASPE
+1558 FFLTPVLTSPG
-1569 EPASGRGTPVAEG
+1569 EPAPIGGTRVPEG
-1582 IPRLGGDAAGGKQT
+1582 VPGFGEVTAGGEQT
-1596 VSPTPG
+1596 VPPTLG
-1602 LGEAGLSPEGTGVGI
+1602 LGELGLPPEGTGV
-1617 APGGDAP
+1617 GDAP
-1624 GGPSTLLSGAESPV
+1624 GGPSTLLPGGE
-1638 RSPPGLSLLP
+1638 SPPGLSPLP
-1648 SAREPRLATSERR
+1648 SPGEPRPAAPERR
-1661 EEPEEEEEDTEDS
+1661 EEAEEEEEDTEDS

-1695 EPAAVPIVV
+1695 EAVAVPIVV
-1704 AESHSSR
+1704 AESQSGR

-1751 ESPTRELGE
+1751 ESPTRELAE
-1760 QSFPDAPEPSGQ
+1760 QSFPEPPQPSGQ
-1772 PPASGSP
+1772 PPTSDSP
-1779 TSPTSPASPTDRLS
+1779 PSPADRLG

-1809 FEWDDDFPLMPAKPS
+1809 FEWDDDFPLMPVKPS
-1824 LMSSLSGTPAEP
+1824 LMASLTGTPAEP
-1836 DPSVPA
+1836 DPAVPA
-1842 LLPAP
+1842 LPALVP
-1847 KQVLPI
+1847 AQKQVLPI

>member
-1 MPEGRNPPGVLPP
+1 
-14 CPTPLR
+14 
-20 LAATSAGEGPWG
+20 A
-32 NGGVTK
+32 
-38 GVRVPWGHGCPRCSP
+38 
-53 RASPSCGQRVLVPCC
+53 Q
-68 RCRVGKLRHGKVA
+68 
-81 RTAPPARGWGTEL
+81 
-94 GGGLGCLPQRE
+94 
-105 GKEQGGQ
+105 
-112 GRAAAWAGPRRAG
+112 
-125 PRCCPPGCRCGA
+125 
-137 LRGAP
+137 
-142 GSPLPHTS
+142 
-150 APLAPRPLPPGR
+150 
-162 GERRRR
+162 
-168 QHPSGARWLA
+168 
-178 ERPQALDE
+178 
-186 HGTPLSELSWSSSLA
+186 
-201 VVAISF
+201 
-207 SGLFTFIFLMLACL
+207 
-221 CCKKG
+221 
-226 DIGFKEFENAE
+226 EFENTE
-237 GDDYVTEFSA
+237 GDDYVTELSA
-247 QGSPAPQHGP
+247 QGSPDPQHGP
-257 EVYILPLTEVSLPM
+257 EVYVLPLTKVSLPM

-380 LRSCRGADTM
+380 LRSCRGAEAMT
-390 APDPLT
+390 PDPLT

-444 KYKVRLVWVSRGQRS
+444 KYKDDYFVT
-459 AGGGGSGTC
+459 AD
-468 CVHTQLCTHTHTA
+468 QL
-481 PTLPCHA
+481 
-488 RAAPCPCPLLGQRVG
+488 
-503 ASPETTTPEP
+503 
-513 VCGAQRPRTELSV
+513 
-526 LARPQAAQAPW
+526 W
-537 HEQGFAPT
+537 
-545 KCPVPLPGLDVPLG
+545 VPL
-559 SCKGWGWEAEGERW
+559 RW
-573 GEAGGLPGA
+573 IAPELI
-582 QDGETAGAGGQGG
+582 DE
-595 GRKQGVA
+595 V
-602 SLEEWH
+602 H
-608 GRQPAPAG
+608 GN
-616 ISRTRRGASFVG
+616 
-628 LLDGGGIWGAEGGV
+628 LLIVDQTKSSNVW
-642 PVRPAC
+642 
-648 RRARRSLGVTIWEL
+648 SLGVTIWEL

-740 EFEKRWNSMKPNSSA
+740 EFEKRWNSMKPNGSA
-755 SGSHHG
+755 SASHHG

-767 PLLEQFSADGF
+767 PLLEQFSTDGF

-827 YYPAASAG
+827 YYPATTTG

-846 ECKQPGCPGLPA
+846 ECKPPGCPGLPA

-879 IEGPA
+879 IEGPG
-884 EGGAELD
+884 EGSAELD
-891 YAMCSYSPEG
+891 YAMCTYSPAG
-901 ERGSPRPPSCWR
+901 ERGSPCPPTCWR
-913 PQGTRG
+913 AQGAR

-953 YYPYACPGQEQ
+953 YYPYPCPGQEP
-964 RGYEPSPG
+964 RGYEPSPS
-972 HGAERYLLED
+972 HGAEGYLLE
-982 EHTEPGGKDWPVP
+982 EEPAQPGNQDWPVP
-995 GFQHSIF
+995 GFQPSIF
-1002 GDPLG
+1002 ADPLG

-1015 YSPRGYGQPP
+1015 YSPRGYGEPQAAPPGGRLP
-1025 GQSATRPDCVA
+1025 GQSGARPDCVA
-1036 LELGDDSPPGAP
+1036 LELGEDSPPGAP
-1048 LPEGGSPPAPQQPWA
+1048 RPQGMSPSAQRHPWA

-1072 GGSSSPA
+1072 GSGSPA
-1079 AREPGDSWC
+1079 SREPPAGDSWC

-1112 LGGSPPGLDFRRPRQ
+1112 LGGSPPGHDFRRPRQ
-1127 DQALSTAGG
+1127 EQPPGTAGG
-1136 SSPCRSPSPRSQ
+1136 SSSPCRSPSPRRQ
-1148 AWQSRDSSA
+1148 AWHSRDSST
-1157 SGRSQAAALAGGPGT
+1157 SGCSQAAALAGSPGT
-1172 PRGPGAAPAAVAGAQ
+1172 PWGPGAAPPAGAGAQ
-1187 PCPQDARPAEGMEG
+1187 HDACPDESTEG
-1201 SSPARSPVLGLGEA
+1201 SSPAHSPLPHTMAAPGPGEA
-1215 APMAGTSA
+1215 TPMAGTAA
-1223 PNPGPPTEPGVDG
+1223 PNPGPPAEPGVDG
-1236 AQPTPEAVE
+1236 TQSAPDAPEAPT
-1245 APVPG
+1245 PVPG
-1250 EATADSGTCPAS
+1250 EAAAESSSCATGDA
-1262 DTDRTPDK
+1262 DRTPDK

-1276 FPGGDD
+1276 FPSVDE
-1282 GSDEDTAELTS
+1282 GSDEDTTELTS
-1293 GVFTDFSGD
+1293 GIFTDFSGD
-1302 YMERVDMAPAFKS
+1302 YMERMEAAPAFKS

-1344 AFAPAGQPKALD
+1344 AFTPAGQPKALD

-1369 VLKEPHEPREPEAFG
+1369 VLKEPHEPREPEAFS

-1398 DGPAPETR
+1398 EGPAPETR
-1406 LSASFS
+1406 LSTSLGT
-1412 AELHG
+1412 ELHS

-1433 DTEAE
+1433 DAEAE
-1438 RGPKDDED
+1438 RGPKDEEED
-1446 SDGSETPEAEKEGSQ
+1446 SDGSRTPEAEEG
-1461 PHAQDLGQAPGL
+1461 PRPPEQDLGQTPVP

-1485 SSPAAPSTAEASEAP
+1485 SPPAAPGIAVAVDVPA
-1500 DMGVSAGDWSGA
+1500 AG
-1512 EAGDAPAGPTA
+1512 
-1523 QEAGTDPRVTGTGPG
+1523 
-1538 TDGDTPGVCGVPP
+1538 
-1551 GSVPPKT
+1551 T
-1558 FFLSPVPASPE
+1558 FFLTPVPASPGE
-1569 EPASGRGTPVAEG
+1569 LVSVGGTGVPEG
-1582 IPRLGGDAAGGKQT
+1582 VPGLGGATAGGEQT
-1596 VSPTPG
+1596 VPPTPG
-1602 LGEAGLSPEGTGVGI
+1602 LGELGLPPEGTVV
-1617 APGGDAP
+1617 GDAP
-1624 GGPSTLLSGAESPV
+1624 GGPSTLLPAGE
-1638 RSPPGLSLLP
+1638 SPPGLCPLP
-1648 SAREPRLATSERR
+1648 SARELRPATPERR

-1704 AESHSSR
+1704 AESQSSR

-1751 ESPTRELGE
+1751 ESPTRELAE
-1760 QSFPDAPEPSGQ
+1760 QSFPESPQPSGQ
-1772 PPASGSP
+1772 PPAGGSP
-1779 TSPTSPASPTDRLS
+1779 PGPADRLG

-1809 FEWDDDFPLMPAKPS
+1809 FEWDDDFPLMPVKPS
-1824 LMSSLSGTPAEP
+1824 LMSSLTGTPAEP
-1836 DPSVPA
+1836 DLAVPA
-1842 LLPAP
+1842 LPALPALVP
-1847 KQVLPI
+1847 VQKQVLPI

-1881 GGSSED
+1881 GGESP
-1887 GDRE
+1887 RT

>member
-1 MPEGRNPPGVLPP
+1 VS
-14 CPTPLR
+14 C
-20 LAATSAGEGPWG
+20 
-32 NGGVTK
+32 V
-38 GVRVPWGHGCPRCSP
+38 CS
-53 RASPSCGQRVLVPCC
+53 V
-68 RCRVGKLRHGKVA
+68 
-81 RTAPPARGWGTEL
+81 
-94 GGGLGCLPQRE
+94 
-105 GKEQGGQ
+105 
-112 GRAAAWAGPRRAG
+112 
-125 PRCCPPGCRCGA
+125 CCPPAC
-137 LRGAP
+137 
-142 GSPLPHTS
+142 
-150 APLAPRPLPPGR
+150 PPA
-162 GERRRR
+162 
-168 QHPSGARWLA
+168 Q
-178 ERPQALDE
+178 
-186 HGTPLSELSWSSSLA
+186 
-201 VVAISF
+201 
-207 SGLFTFIFLMLACL
+207 
-221 CCKKG
+221 
-226 DIGFKEFENAE
+226 EFENAE
-237 GDDYVTEFSA
+237 GDDYVTELSA

-257 EVYILPLTEVSLPM
+257 EVYVLPLTKVSLPM

-380 LRSCRGADTM
+380 LRSCRGAEAMT
-390 APDPLT
+390 PDPLT

-444 KYKVRLVWVSRGQRS
+444 KYKDDYFVT
-459 AGGGGSGTC
+459 AD
-468 CVHTQLCTHTHTA
+468 QL
-481 PTLPCHA
+481 
-488 RAAPCPCPLLGQRVG
+488 
-503 ASPETTTPEP
+503 
-513 VCGAQRPRTELSV
+513 
-526 LARPQAAQAPW
+526 W
-537 HEQGFAPT
+537 
-545 KCPVPLPGLDVPLG
+545 VPL
-559 SCKGWGWEAEGERW
+559 RW
-573 GEAGGLPGA
+573 IAPELI
-582 QDGETAGAGGQGG
+582 DE
-595 GRKQGVA
+595 V
-602 SLEEWH
+602 H
-608 GRQPAPAG
+608 GN
-616 ISRTRRGASFVG
+616 
-628 LLDGGGIWGAEGGV
+628 LLIVDQTKSSNVW
-642 PVRPAC
+642 
-648 RRARRSLGVTIWEL
+648 SLGVTIWEL

-740 EFEKRWNSMKPNSSA
+740 EFEKRWNSMKPNGSA
-755 SGSHHG
+755 SASHHG
-761 AELSSF
+761 SELSSF

-827 YYPAASAG
+827 YYPATTAG

-846 ECKQPGCPGLPA
+846 ECKPPGCPSLPA

-879 IEGPA
+879 IEGPG
-884 EGGAELD
+884 ESSAELD
-891 YAMCSYSPEG
+891 YAMCAYSPAG
-901 ERGSPRPPSCWR
+901 ERGSPHPPSCWGA
-913 PQGTRG
+913 QDARG
-919 GSTYDSDSSP
+919 SAYDSDSSP

-953 YYPYACPGQEQ
+953 YYPYPCAGQEP
-964 RGYEPSPG
+964 RGYEPSPS
-972 HGAERYLLED
+972 HGAEGYLLE
-982 EHTEPGGKDWPVP
+982 EEPPQPGSQDWPVP
-995 GFQHSIF
+995 GFQPTIF
-1002 GDPLG
+1002 TDPLG

-1015 YSPRGYGQPP
+1015 YSPRGYGEPRAAPPGGRLP
-1025 GQSATRPDCVA
+1025 GQSAAHPDCVA
-1036 LELGDDSPPGAP
+1036 LELGEDSPPGAP
-1048 LPEGGSPPAPQQPWA
+1048 HPQGVSPPAQRHPWA

-1072 GGSSSPA
+1072 GSGSPVS
-1079 AREPGDSWC
+1079 REPPAGDSWC

-1112 LGGSPPGLDFRRPRQ
+1112 LGGSPPGHRFRRPRQ
-1127 DQALSTAGG
+1127 DQPPGMAGG
-1136 SSPCRSPSPRSQ
+1136 SSSPCRSPSPRRQ
-1148 AWQSRDSSA
+1148 AWHSRDSST
-1157 SGRSQAAALAGGPGT
+1157 SGCSQAAALAGSPSTSWGPGT
-1172 PRGPGAAPAAVAGAQ
+1172 APPAGAGAQ
-1187 PCPQDARPAEGMEG
+1187 HDARPDESAEG
-1201 SSPARSPVLGLGEA
+1201 SSPACSPLPHAAAAPAPGEA
-1215 APMAGTSA
+1215 SPMAGTA
-1223 PNPGPPTEPGVDG
+1223 TPNPGPPVEPGVDS
-1236 AQPTPEAVE
+1236 AQSAPEASEVP
-1245 APVPG
+1245 APLPG
-1250 EATADSGTCPAS
+1250 EAAAESGVCAAG
-1262 DTDRTPDK
+1262 DVERTPDK
-1270 TFSSAS
+1270 TFSSSS
-1276 FPGGDD
+1276 FPSVDE

-1302 YMERVDMAPAFKS
+1302 YMERVEAAPAFKS

-1398 DGPAPETR
+1398 EGPAPETR
-1406 LSASFS
+1406 LSTSLG
-1412 AELHG
+1412 AELHS
-1417 LSEKNPYRD
+1417 LAEKNPYRD

-1433 DTEAE
+1433 DAEAE
-1438 RGPKDDED
+1438 RGPKDEED
-1446 SDGSETPEAEKEGSQ
+1446 SDGFRTPEAEEGPQ
-1461 PHAQDLGQAPGL
+1461 PPVQDMGQAPVPA
-1473 GEDPLHPPGAPG
+1473 EDPLHPPGAP
-1485 SSPAAPSTAEASEAP
+1485 
-1500 DMGVSAGDWSGA
+1500 
-1512 EAGDAPAGPTA
+1512 DA
-1523 QEAGTDPRVTGTGPG
+1523 
-1538 TDGDTPGVCGVPP
+1538 CPP
-1551 GSVPPKT
+1551 GSAPPKT
-1558 FFLSPVPASPE
+1558 FFLTPVPASPG
-1569 EPASGRGTPVAEG
+1569 EPASVGGIRVPEG
-1582 IPRLGGDAAGGKQT
+1582 VPGLGGAAAGGKQT
-1596 VSPTPG
+1596 VPPMLG
-1602 LGEAGLSPEGTGVGI
+1602 LEELELPPEGTGV
-1617 APGGDAP
+1617 GDAP
-1624 GGPSTLLSGAESPV
+1624 GGPSTLLPGGE
-1638 RSPPGLSLLP
+1638 SPPGLSLLP
-1648 SAREPRLATSERR
+1648 SAQELRPAAPERR

-1695 EPAAVPIVV
+1695 ELAAVPIVV
-1704 AESHSSR
+1704 AESQSGR

-1751 ESPTRELGE
+1751 ESPTRELAE
-1760 QSFPDAPEPSGQ
+1760 QSFPEPPQPSGQ

-1779 TSPTSPASPTDRLS
+1779 PSPAERLG

-1809 FEWDDDFPLMPAKPS
+1809 FEWDDDFPLMPVKPS
-1824 LMSSLSGTPAEP
+1824 LVSSLTGTPAEP
-1836 DPSVPA
+1836 DPAMPA
-1842 LLPAP
+1842 LPALVP
-1847 KQVLPI
+1847 VQKQVLPI

-1881 GGSSED
+1881 GGESPVQVAW
-1887 GDRE
+1887 

>member
-1 MPEGRNPPGVLPP
+1 ML
-14 CPTPLR
+14 TLTYL
-20 LAATSAGEGPWG
+20 LA
-32 NGGVTK
+32 K
-38 GVRVPWGHGCPRCSP
+38 
-53 RASPSCGQRVLVPCC
+53 
-68 RCRVGKLRHGKVA
+68 
-81 RTAPPARGWGTEL
+81 
-94 GGGLGCLPQRE
+94 
-105 GKEQGGQ
+105 
-112 GRAAAWAGPRRAG
+112 AAF
-125 PRCCPPGCRCGA
+125 
-137 LRGAP
+137 
-142 GSPLPHTS
+142 GS
-150 APLAPRPLPPGR
+150 R
-162 GERRRR
+162 
-168 QHPSGARWLA
+168 
-178 ERPQALDE
+178 ALDGC
-186 HGTPLSELSWSSSLA
+186 HHQ
-201 VVAISF
+201 
-207 SGLFTFIFLMLACL
+207 
-221 CCKKG
+221 
-226 DIGFKEFENAE
+226 EFENAE

-444 KYKVRLVWVSRGQRS
+444 KYKDDYFVT
-459 AGGGGSGTC
+459 AD
-468 CVHTQLCTHTHTA
+468 QL
-481 PTLPCHA
+481 
-488 RAAPCPCPLLGQRVG
+488 
-503 ASPETTTPEP
+503 
-513 VCGAQRPRTELSV
+513 
-526 LARPQAAQAPW
+526 W
-537 HEQGFAPT
+537 
-545 KCPVPLPGLDVPLG
+545 VPL
-559 SCKGWGWEAEGERW
+559 RW
-573 GEAGGLPGA
+573 IAPELIDEVHGNLLIVD
-582 QDGETAGAGGQGG
+582 QT
-595 GRKQGVA
+595 KA
-602 SLEEWH
+602 SNVW
-608 GRQPAPAG
+608 
-616 ISRTRRGASFVG
+616 
-628 LLDGGGIWGAEGGV
+628 
-642 PVRPAC
+642 
-648 RRARRSLGVTIWEL
+648 SLGVTIWEL

-686 QLKLPKPQLKLSLS
+686 QLKLPKPQLKLSLA

-884 EGGAELD
+884 EGSAELD

-982 EHTEPGGKDWPVP
+982 EHNEPGGKDWPVP

-1048 LPEGGSPPAPQQPWA
+1048 HPEGASPPAPQQPWA

-1072 GGSSSPA
+1072 GGSPA

-1112 LGGSPPGLDFRRPRQ
+1112 LGGSPPGLDFRRPRGQ
-1127 DQALSTAGG
+1127 EQAPGTVGS

-1157 SGRSQAAALAGGPGT
+1157 SGCSQTVAMALAGGPGT
-1172 PRGPGAAPAAVAGAQ
+1172 PRGPGAAPAAVAGPQ
-1187 PCPQDARPAEGMEG
+1187 PCPQDARPAEGTEG
-1201 SSPARSPVLGLGEA
+1201 SSPARSPVPCATAALGLGEA
-1215 APMAGTSA
+1215 APMAGTAA
-1223 PNPGPPTEPGVDG
+1223 PNPGTPTEPGVDG
-1236 AQPTPEAVE
+1236 AQPTAEAAE

-1250 EATADSGTCPAS
+1250 EAAADSSTCPAS

-1276 FPGGDD
+1276 FPAGDE

-1384 QLGKPPPGLPGGEG
+1384 QLGKPPPGLPGAEGEV
-1398 DGPAPETR
+1398 PAPETR

-1412 AELHG
+1412 TELHG

-1446 SDGSETPEAEKEGSQ
+1446 SDGSDSPEAEKEGSQ
-1461 PHAQDLGQAPGL
+1461 PHAQDLAQAPGL

-1485 SSPAAPSTAEASEAP
+1485 SPPAAPSTAEASEAP
-1500 DMGVSAGDWSGA
+1500 DVGVSAGDWSGA

-1523 QEAGTDPRVTGTGPG
+1523 QEAGTDLRAMGPG
-1538 TDGDTPGVCGVPP
+1538 PDGDTPGVCSVPP

-1569 EPASGRGTPVAEG
+1569 EPAPGRGTPEAEG
-1582 IPRLGGDAAGGKQT
+1582 IPGLGGDASGGEQT

-1624 GGPSTLLSGAESPV
+1624 GGPSTPLSGGESPV

-1648 SAREPRLATSERR
+1648 CTREPRPATSERR

-1809 FEWDDDFPLMPAKPS
+1809 FEWDDDFPLMPVKPS

-1847 KQVLPI
+1847 KQVLPL

-1881 GGSSED
+1881 GGEVPPRAHPGGPHLPHRATPCSPDTRCPVPPRGPVTPGPPHPYEHCTQCPAHAESLLLS
-1887 GDRE
+1887 RQQRRR

>member
-1 MPEGRNPPGVLPP
+1 MG
-14 CPTPLR
+14 R
-20 LAATSAGEGPWG
+20 LAAAAAMSA
-32 NGGVTK
+32 
-38 GVRVPWGHGCPRCSP
+38 
-53 RASPSCGQRVLVPCC
+53 AFLSPS
-68 RCRVGKLRHGKVA
+68 
-81 RTAPPARGWGTEL
+81 
-94 GGGLGCLPQRE
+94 
-105 GKEQGGQ
+105 
-112 GRAAAWAGPRRAG
+112 
-125 PRCCPPGCRCGA
+125 
-137 LRGAP
+137 
-142 GSPLPHTS
+142 
-150 APLAPRPLPPGR
+150 LAFSSHFDP
-162 GERRRR
+162 
-168 QHPSGARWLA
+168 
-178 ERPQALDE
+178 D
-186 HGTPLSELSWSSSLA
+186 GTPLSELSWSSSLA
-201 VVAISF
+201 VVAVSF

-226 DIGFKEFENAE
+226 DIGFKLSLLGVCPPARPPAQEFENAE
-237 GDDYVTEFSA
+237 GDDYVTELSA

-257 EVYILPLTEVSLPM
+257 EVYVLPLTKVSLPM

-380 LRSCRGADTM
+380 LRSCQGAEAMT
-390 APDPLT
+390 PDLLT

-444 KYKVRLVWVSRGQRS
+444 KYKDDYFVT
-459 AGGGGSGTC
+459 AD
-468 CVHTQLCTHTHTA
+468 QL
-481 PTLPCHA
+481 
-488 RAAPCPCPLLGQRVG
+488 
-503 ASPETTTPEP
+503 
-513 VCGAQRPRTELSV
+513 
-526 LARPQAAQAPW
+526 W
-537 HEQGFAPT
+537 
-545 KCPVPLPGLDVPLG
+545 VPL
-559 SCKGWGWEAEGERW
+559 RW
-573 GEAGGLPGA
+573 IAPELI
-582 QDGETAGAGGQGG
+582 DE
-595 GRKQGVA
+595 V
-602 SLEEWH
+602 H
-608 GRQPAPAG
+608 GN
-616 ISRTRRGASFVG
+616 
-628 LLDGGGIWGAEGGV
+628 LLIVDQTKSSNVW
-642 PVRPAC
+642 
-648 RRARRSLGVTIWEL
+648 SLGVTIWEL

-726 LSYLCAKGATEAEE
+726 LSYLCAKGATEVEE
-740 EFEKRWNSMKPNSSA
+740 EFEKRWNSMKPNGSA
-755 SGSHHG
+755 SASHHG
-761 AELSSF
+761 PELSSF

-827 YYPAASAG
+827 YYPATTAG

-846 ECKQPGCPGLPA
+846 ECKPPGCPSLPA

-879 IEGPA
+879 IEGPG

-891 YAMCSYSPEG
+891 YAMCAYSPAG
-901 ERGSPRPPSCWR
+901 ERGSLRPPSCWR
-913 PQGTRG
+913 AQGAQS

-940 HAPAGE
+940 HAPAAE

-953 YYPYACPGQEQ
+953 YYPYPCPGQEPQ
-964 RGYEPSPG
+964 GYEPSPS
-972 HGAERYLLED
+972 HGAEGYLLEQ
-982 EHTEPGGKDWPVP
+982 EPTQP
-995 GFQHSIF
+995 GSQNWAIPAFQPSIF
-1002 GDPLG
+1002 TDPLG
-1007 VSPSVNCA
+1007 VSPSVNCT
-1015 YSPRGYGQPP
+1015 YSPREYGEPQAPLP
-1025 GQSATRPDCVA
+1025 GGRLLGQSGARPDSVA
-1036 LELGDDSPPGAP
+1036 LELGEDSPPGAP
-1048 LPEGGSPPAPQQPWA
+1048 RPQGASPLVQRQPWA

-1072 GGSSSPA
+1072 GSGSPA
-1079 AREPGDSWC
+1079 SREPLAGDSWC

-1112 LGGSPPGLDFRRPRQ
+1112 LGGSPPGHDFRRPRQ
-1127 DQALSTAGG
+1127 DQPPGTAGG
-1136 SSPCRSPSPRSQ
+1136 SSSPCRSPSPRRQ
-1148 AWQSRDSSA
+1148 AWHSRDSST
-1157 SGRSQAAALAGGPGT
+1157 SGRSQAAALAASPGTPWGPGT
-1172 PRGPGAAPAAVAGAQ
+1172 ALPAPAGAQ
-1187 PCPQDARPAEGMEG
+1187 HDAHPDESVEG
-1201 SSPARSPVLGLGEA
+1201 SSPACSPLPHAMAAVGLGEA
-1215 APMAGTSA
+1215 TPVAGTTVTNAGS
-1223 PNPGPPTEPGVDG
+1223 PTEPGTDST
-1236 AQPTPEAVE
+1236 QPAPETAE
-1245 APVPG
+1245 APTPVPG
-1250 EATADSGTCPAS
+1250 EAATDSGTCAAS
-1262 DTDRTPDK
+1262 NVDRTPDK
-1270 TFSSAS
+1270 TFSSSS
-1276 FPGGDD
+1276 FPSADE

-1302 YMERVDMAPAFKS
+1302 YVERVEAAPVLKS

-1369 VLKEPHEPREPEAFG
+1369 VLKEPHEPREAEAFS

-1398 DGPAPETR
+1398 LAPETQ
-1406 LSASFS
+1406 LSTSLG
-1412 AELHG
+1412 AELHS
-1417 LSEKNPYRD
+1417 LVEKNPYRD

-1438 RGPKDDED
+1438 RGPKDED
-1446 SDGSETPEAEKEGSQ
+1446 SDGSQTPEAEEVPRS
-1461 PHAQDLGQAPGL
+1461 PAQDLGRAPML
-1473 GEDPLHPPGAPG
+1473 GEDPLHPPGAP
-1485 SSPAAPSTAEASEAP
+1485 SSPPAAPGLEVAVDVLAA
-1500 DMGVSAGDWSGA
+1500 GVLVGDWQGA
-1512 EAGDAPAGPTA
+1512 EAGSTPATPAGQVPGTE
-1523 QEAGTDPRVTGTGPG
+1523 QRPAGTGLVPG
-1538 TDGDTPGVCGVPP
+1538 SSARPSGDVCPP
-1551 GSVPPKT
+1551 GSVPPKA
-1558 FFLSPVPASPE
+1558 FFLTPVLASPG
-1569 EPASGRGTPVAEG
+1569 EPVSIRGTHMPEG
-1582 IPRLGGDAAGGKQT
+1582 PPGLGGAVAQGEQT
-1596 VSPTPG
+1596 VPSTPG
-1602 LGEAGLSPEGTGVGI
+1602 LPLEGTGV
-1617 APGGDAP
+1617 GDAP
-1624 GGPSTLLSGAESPV
+1624 GGPSTLLRGGDF
-1638 RSPPGLSLLP
+1638 PPGLSPLL
-1648 SAREPRLATSERR
+1648 SAREPRPAAPECC

-1704 AESHSSR
+1704 AESQSSR

-1718 MPSLLSEAFCEDL
+1718 MPSLLSESFCEDL

-1751 ESPTRELGE
+1751 ESPTRELAE
-1760 QSFPDAPEPSGQ
+1760 QSFPEPPPPLGQ
-1772 PPASGSP
+1772 PPAGS
-1779 TSPTSPASPTDRLS
+1779 SPPSPADRLS
-1793 ASDDSSDGN
+1793 TSDDSSDGN

-1809 FEWDDDFPLMPAKPS
+1809 FEWDDDFPLMPVKPS
-1824 LMSSLSGTPAEP
+1824 LMASLTGTSTEP
-1836 DPSVPA
+1836 DAAVPELPTLPALVPA
-1842 LLPAP
+1842 Q

>member
-1 MPEGRNPPGVLPP
+1 V
-14 CPTPLR
+14 
-20 LAATSAGEGPWG
+20 
-32 NGGVTK
+32 
-38 GVRVPWGHGCPRCSP
+38 
-53 RASPSCGQRVLVPCC
+53 
-68 RCRVGKLRHGKVA
+68 
-81 RTAPPARGWGTEL
+81 
-94 GGGLGCLPQRE
+94 
-105 GKEQGGQ
+105 
-112 GRAAAWAGPRRAG
+112 
-125 PRCCPPGCRCGA
+125 CPPGA
-137 LRGAP
+137 L
-142 GSPLPHTS
+142 
-150 APLAPRPLPPGR
+150 
-162 GERRRR
+162 
-168 QHPSGARWLA
+168 PS
-178 ERPQALDE
+178 
-186 HGTPLSELSWSSSLA
+186 TPA
-201 VVAISF
+201 Q
-207 SGLFTFIFLMLACL
+207 
-221 CCKKG
+221 
-226 DIGFKEFENAE
+226 EFENAE

-444 KYKVRLVWVSRGQRS
+444 KYKDDYFVT
-459 AGGGGSGTC
+459 AD
-468 CVHTQLCTHTHTA
+468 QL
-481 PTLPCHA
+481 
-488 RAAPCPCPLLGQRVG
+488 
-503 ASPETTTPEP
+503 
-513 VCGAQRPRTELSV
+513 
-526 LARPQAAQAPW
+526 W
-537 HEQGFAPT
+537 
-545 KCPVPLPGLDVPLG
+545 VPL
-559 SCKGWGWEAEGERW
+559 RW
-573 GEAGGLPGA
+573 IAPELIDEVHGNLLIVD
-582 QDGETAGAGGQGG
+582 QT
-595 GRKQGVA
+595 KA
-602 SLEEWH
+602 SNVW
-608 GRQPAPAG
+608 
-616 ISRTRRGASFVG
+616 
-628 LLDGGGIWGAEGGV
+628 
-642 PVRPAC
+642 
-648 RRARRSLGVTIWEL
+648 SLGVTIWEL

-835 RLSLGVSPSCY
+835 CLSLGVSPSCY
-846 ECKQPGCPGLPA
+846 ECKQPGCPSLPA

-868 SPSLGSEYYIR
+868 SPSLSSEYYIR

-884 EGGAELD
+884 EGSAELD

-901 ERGSPRPPSCWR
+901 ERGSPRPLSCWR
-913 PQGTRG
+913 PQATRG

-940 HAPAGE
+940 HVPAGE

-964 RGYEPSPG
+964 RVYEPSPG
-972 HGAERYLLED
+972 HGAERYLLEE
-982 EHTEPGGKDWPVP
+982 EHAEPGGKDWPVP

-1002 GDPLG
+1002 ADPLG

-1015 YSPRGYGQPP
+1015 YSPRGFGQPP
-1025 GQSATRPDCVA
+1025 GQSGALPDCVA
-1036 LELGDDSPPGAP
+1036 LELGEDSPPDAP
-1048 LPEGGSPPAPQQPWA
+1048 LPEGASPAAPQQPWA

-1072 GGSSSPA
+1072 GSSSPA

-1112 LGGSPPGLDFRRPRQ
+1112 LGGSPPGLDFRCPRQ
-1127 DQALSTAGG
+1127 DQPPSTAGG
-1136 SSPCRSPSPRSQ
+1136 SSSPCRSPSPRSQ

-1157 SGRSQAAALAGGPGT
+1157 SGRSQAAALAGIPGT
-1172 PRGPGAAPAAVAGAQ
+1172 PRGPGTAPAAGAGAQ
-1187 PCPQDARPAEGMEG
+1187 PCLQDARPAESTEG
-1201 SSPARSPVLGLGEA
+1201 SSPVCSPVPHATAVPEPGEA
-1215 APMAGTSA
+1215 APMAGTAA
-1223 PNPGPPTEPGVDG
+1223 PSPRPPVEPGVDC
-1236 AQPTPEAVE
+1236 AQPAQEATE

-1250 EATADSGTCPAS
+1250 EAAAESNTCPAS
-1262 DTDRTPDK
+1262 DMDRTPEK

-1276 FPGGDD
+1276 FPSGDD

-1344 AFAPAGQPKALD
+1344 TFAPTGQPKALD

-1417 LSEKNPYRD
+1417 LTEKNPYRD

-1433 DTEAE
+1433 DAEAE

-1446 SDGSETPEAEKEGSQ
+1446 SDGSETPEAEKEGPQ
-1461 PHAQDLGQAPGL
+1461 PHVQDLGRAPGL

-1485 SSPAAPSTAEASEAP
+1485 SPLAVPST
-1500 DMGVSAGDWSGA
+1500 
-1512 EAGDAPAGPTA
+1512 
-1523 QEAGTDPRVTGTGPG
+1523 
-1538 TDGDTPGVCGVPP
+1538 
-1551 GSVPPKT
+1551 T
-1558 FFLSPVPASPE
+1558 FFLSPVPVSPE
-1569 EPASGRGTPVAEG
+1569 ELVTGRGTCVAEG
-1582 IPRLGGDAAGGKQT
+1582 VPGLEGHAAMGKQT

-1602 LGEAGLSPEGTGVGI
+1602 LGDVGLSPEGTGVGI

-1624 GGPSTLLSGAESPV
+1624 GGPSVLLSGGELPACAPL
-1638 RSPPGLSLLP
+1638 GLSLLQ
-1648 SAREPRLATSERR
+1648 SAREPRPAAPERR

-1704 AESHSSR
+1704 AESHSGR

-1809 FEWDDDFPLMPAKPS
+1809 FEWDDDFPLMPVKPS
-1824 LMSSLSGTPAEP
+1824 LMSSLTGTPAEP
-1836 DPSVPA
+1836 DPAVSTLPV
-1842 LLPAP
+1842 LLPAA

-1881 GGSSED
+1881 GGESLL
-1887 GDRE
+1887 RTNP

>member
-1 MPEGRNPPGVLPP
+1 
-14 CPTPLR
+14 
-20 LAATSAGEGPWG
+20 
-32 NGGVTK
+32 
-38 GVRVPWGHGCPRCSP
+38 
-53 RASPSCGQRVLVPCC
+53 
-68 RCRVGKLRHGKVA
+68 
-81 RTAPPARGWGTEL
+81 
-94 GGGLGCLPQRE
+94 
-105 GKEQGGQ
+105 
-112 GRAAAWAGPRRAG
+112 
-125 PRCCPPGCRCGA
+125 
-137 LRGAP
+137 
-142 GSPLPHTS
+142 
-150 APLAPRPLPPGR
+150 
-162 GERRRR
+162 
-168 QHPSGARWLA
+168 
-178 ERPQALDE
+178 
-186 HGTPLSELSWSSSLA
+186 
-201 VVAISF
+201 
-207 SGLFTFIFLMLACL
+207 MLACL

-257 EVYILPLTEVSLPM
+257 EVYVLPLTEVSLPM

-380 LRSCRGADTM
+380 LRSCRGADSM

-444 KYKVRLVWVSRGQRS
+444 KYKTL
-459 AGGGGSGTC
+459 
-468 CVHTQLCTHTHTA
+468 HTWQDDYFVTADQL
-481 PTLPCHA
+481 
-488 RAAPCPCPLLGQRVG
+488 
-503 ASPETTTPEP
+503 
-513 VCGAQRPRTELSV
+513 
-526 LARPQAAQAPW
+526 W
-537 HEQGFAPT
+537 
-545 KCPVPLPGLDVPLG
+545 VPL
-559 SCKGWGWEAEGERW
+559 RW
-573 GEAGGLPGA
+573 IAPELIDEVHGNLLVVD
-582 QDGETAGAGGQGG
+582 QT
-595 GRKQGVA
+595 KA
-602 SLEEWH
+602 SNVW
-608 GRQPAPAG
+608 
-616 ISRTRRGASFVG
+616 
-628 LLDGGGIWGAEGGV
+628 
-642 PVRPAC
+642 
-648 RRARRSLGVTIWEL
+648 SLGVTIWEL

-686 QLKLPKPQLKLSLS
+686 QLKLPKPQLKLSLA

-740 EFEKRWNSMKPNSSA
+740 EFEKRWNSMKPNGSA

-761 AELSSF
+761 TELSSF

-818 SSAARYHDL
+818 SSAARYHEL

-835 RLSLGVSPSCY
+835 HLSLGVSPSCY
-846 ECKQPGCPGLPA
+846 ECKQPGCPSLP
-858 PGVVPILGAH
+858 PPSMVPILGAH

-884 EGGAELD
+884 EGGAEMD

-901 ERGSPRPPSCWR
+901 ERGSAPCWR
-913 PQGTRG
+913 TQGARD
-919 GSTYDSDSSP
+919 DSDSSP
-929 TVSLSMEPLLG
+929 TASLSMEPLLG

-953 YYPYACPGQEQ
+953 YYPYTGQEQ
-964 RGYEPSPG
+964 HGYAPSPG
-972 HGAERYLLED
+972 PERFLLDEEHAEPSD
-982 EHTEPGGKDWPVP
+982 KDWPVP
-995 GFQHSIF
+995 GFQHSVF
-1002 GDPLG
+1002 ADPLG
-1007 VSPSVNCA
+1007 VSPSLNCA
-1015 YSPRGYGQPP
+1015 YSPQHYRQPP
-1025 GQSATRPDCVA
+1025 AQGESHPDCVA

-1048 LPEGGSPPAPQQPWA
+1048 LPAAPQQQPWA

-1072 GGSSSPA
+1072 GSGSPA
-1079 AREPGDSWC
+1079 AREPADSWC

-1106 PRGQPQ
+1106 PPRAQPQ
-1112 LGGSPPGLDFRRPRQ
+1112 LGGSPPGIDFRRPRQ
-1127 DQALSTAGG
+1127 EQPQPPG
-1136 SSPCRSPSPRSQ
+1136 SSQCRSPSPRSQ

-1157 SGRSQAAALAGGPGT
+1157 SGRSQAAALAGSPD
-1172 PRGPGAAPAAVAGAQ
+1172 AALEAGAQ
-1187 PCPQDARPAEGMEG
+1187 PCPQDARLAEAMER
-1201 SSPARSPVLGLGEA
+1201 SSPPCSPVPHCTAGTGPREA
-1215 APMAGTSA
+1215 TLMAGTTV
-1223 PNPGPPTEPGVDG
+1223 PNPAPTGEPGIDG
-1236 AQPTPEAVE
+1236 AQSAPEGPEASVSAE
-1245 APVPG
+1245 AAAESSV
-1250 EATADSGTCPAS
+1250 CPTS
-1262 DTDRTPDK
+1262 DAERTPDK
-1270 TFSSAS
+1270 TFSSSS

-1293 GVFTDFSGD
+1293 GIFTDFSGD
-1302 YMERVDMAPAFKS
+1302 YMERADMAPAFKS

-1344 AFAPAGQPKALD
+1344 AFTPAGQPKAVD

-1384 QLGKPPPGLPGGEG
+1384 QMGKPPPGLPGVDG
-1398 DGPAPETR
+1398 DSPAPETR

-1438 RGPKDDED
+1438 RGPKDEED
-1446 SDGSETPEAEKEGSQ
+1446 SDGSETPEVEKEGPQ
-1461 PHAQDLGQAPGL
+1461 PHMQDMAQAPER
-1473 GEDPLHPPGAPG
+1473 GEDALHPPGAPG
-1485 SSPAAPSTAEASEAP
+1485 SPLAAPSTALAAKTL
-1500 DMGVSAGDWSGA
+1500 DVGVSVGDWQGA
-1512 EAGDAPAGPTA
+1512 EAGGPTV
-1523 QEAGTDPRVTGTGPG
+1523 QEHGTEHPAPG
-1538 TDGDTPGVCGVPP
+1538 SSPCPDGDVLG
-1551 GSVPPKT
+1551 GSVPTKT
-1558 FFLSPVPASPE
+1558 FSLSPVPDGE
-1569 EPASGRGTPVAEG
+1569 EPEPSKGTHEAES
-1582 IPRLGGDAAGGKQT
+1582 I
-1596 VSPTPG
+1596 PG
-1602 LGEAGLSPEGTGVGI
+1602 LGEDVSGGEKTVPLVPGLGAAGLSPEGTRVGI
-1617 APGGDAP
+1617 TPGGDAP
-1624 GGPSTLLSGAESPV
+1624 GGPSTLPSGDGTPM
-1638 RSPPGLSLLP
+1638 GISLLP
-1648 SAREPRLATSERR
+1648 STPERR

-1695 EPAAVPIVV
+1695 EPAAIPIVV
-1704 AESHSSR
+1704 AESHSGR

-1760 QSFPDAPEPSGQ
+1760 QSFPDAPEPSAQ
-1772 PPASGSP
+1772 PPAQPPAGS
-1779 TSPTSPASPTDRLS
+1779 SPTSPASPTERLS

-1809 FEWDDDFPLMPAKPS
+1809 FEWDDDFPLMPVKPS
-1824 LMSSLSGTPAEP
+1824 LMSSLTPAEP
-1836 DPSVPA
+1836 DPAVPTLA
-1842 LLPAP
+1842 PAP
-1847 KQVLPI
+1847 KQVLPL

-1875 SDMDSI
+1875 SDMDSV

>member
-1 MPEGRNPPGVLPP
+1 P
-14 CPTPLR
+14 
-20 LAATSAGEGPWG
+20 
-32 NGGVTK
+32 
-38 GVRVPWGHGCPRCSP
+38 
-53 RASPSCGQRVLVPCC
+53 
-68 RCRVGKLRHGKVA
+68 
-81 RTAPPARGWGTEL
+81 APPN
-94 GGGLGCLPQRE
+94 Q
-105 GKEQGGQ
+105 
-112 GRAAAWAGPRRAG
+112 
-125 PRCCPPGCRCGA
+125 
-137 LRGAP
+137 
-142 GSPLPHTS
+142 
-150 APLAPRPLPPGR
+150 
-162 GERRRR
+162 
-168 QHPSGARWLA
+168 
-178 ERPQALDE
+178 
-186 HGTPLSELSWSSSLA
+186 
-201 VVAISF
+201 
-207 SGLFTFIFLMLACL
+207 
-221 CCKKG
+221 
-226 DIGFKEFENAE
+226 EFENAE
-237 GDDYVTEFSA
+237 GDDYVTELSA

-257 EVYILPLTEVSLPM
+257 EVYVLPLTKVSLPM

-380 LRSCRGADTM
+380 LRSCRGAEAMT
-390 APDPLT
+390 PDLLT

-444 KYKVRLVWVSRGQRS
+444 KYKDDYFVT
-459 AGGGGSGTC
+459 AD
-468 CVHTQLCTHTHTA
+468 QL
-481 PTLPCHA
+481 
-488 RAAPCPCPLLGQRVG
+488 
-503 ASPETTTPEP
+503 
-513 VCGAQRPRTELSV
+513 
-526 LARPQAAQAPW
+526 W
-537 HEQGFAPT
+537 
-545 KCPVPLPGLDVPLG
+545 VPL
-559 SCKGWGWEAEGERW
+559 RW
-573 GEAGGLPGA
+573 IAPELIDEVHGNLLVVD
-582 QDGETAGAGGQGG
+582 QT
-595 GRKQGVA
+595 KA
-602 SLEEWH
+602 SNVW
-608 GRQPAPAG
+608 
-616 ISRTRRGASFVG
+616 
-628 LLDGGGIWGAEGGV
+628 
-642 PVRPAC
+642 
-648 RRARRSLGVTIWEL
+648 SLGVTIWEL

-740 EFEKRWNSMKPNSSA
+740 DFEKRWNSMKPNGSA

-761 AELSSF
+761 PELSSF

-827 YYPAASAG
+827 YYPATTAG
-835 RLSLGVSPSCY
+835 LSLGVSPSCY
-846 ECKQPGCPGLPA
+846 ECKASGCPGVPA

-879 IEGPA
+879 IEGPG
-884 EGGAELD
+884 EGSAELD
-891 YAMCSYSPEG
+891 YAMCTYSPAG
-901 ERGSPRPPSCWR
+901 ERGALRPPACWR
-913 PQGTRG
+913 AQGGRSG
-919 GSTYDSDSSP
+919 GTYDSDGSP

-940 HAPAGE
+940 HAPAAE

-953 YYPYACPGQEQ
+953 YYPYPCPGQEP

-972 HGAERYLLED
+972 HGAEGYLLEQ
-982 EHTEPGGKDWPVP
+982 EPPQPGGRDWAVP
-995 GFQHSIF
+995 AFQPGVF
-1002 GDPLG
+1002 ADPLG
-1007 VSPSVNCA
+1007 VSPSGNCA
-1015 YSPRGYGQPP
+1015 YSPPGYGATP
-1025 GQSATRPDCVA
+1025 GPSGAPPDCVA
-1036 LELGDDSPPGAP
+1036 LELG
-1048 LPEGGSPPAPQQPWA
+1048 EPAP
-1063 SNSSSNNNI
+1063 
-1072 GGSSSPA
+1072 
-1079 AREPGDSWC
+1079 E
-1088 YRRMIT
+1088 
-1094 FRGLMAKPLGTV
+1094 
-1106 PRGQPQ
+1106 
-1112 LGGSPPGLDFRRPRQ
+1112 
-1127 DQALSTAGG
+1127 
-1136 SSPCRSPSPRSQ
+1136 
-1148 AWQSRDSSA
+1148 
-1157 SGRSQAAALAGGPGT
+1157 
-1172 PRGPGAAPAAVAGAQ
+1172 
-1187 PCPQDARPAEGMEG
+1187 PAE
-1201 SSPARSPVLGLGEA
+1201 
-1215 APMAGTSA
+1215 AP
-1223 PNPGPPTEPGVDG
+1223 
-1236 AQPTPEAVE
+1236 
-1245 APVPG
+1245 APVPA
-1250 EATADSGTCPAS
+1250 EAAAESGACAAS
-1262 DTDRTPDK
+1262 DADRTPDK
-1270 TFSSAS
+1270 TFSSSS
-1276 FPGGDD
+1276 FPSADE

-1293 GVFTDFSGD
+1293 GVFTDFSGE
-1302 YMERVDMAPAFKS
+1302 YTERAEAAPALRS

-1333 TASSCEVFSPT
+1333 TGSSCEVLSPG
-1344 AFAPAGQPKALD
+1344 AFAPAGQARALD

-1398 DGPAPETR
+1398 EAPAPETR
-1406 LSASFS
+1406 LPNAPG
-1412 AELHG
+1412 AEVPG
-1417 LSEKNPYRD
+1417 LAEKSPYRD
-1426 SAYFSDY
+1426 SAYFSDC
-1433 DTEAE
+1433 DAEAE
-1438 RGPKDDED
+1438 RGHKDEGD
-1446 SDGSETPEAEKEGSQ
+1446 SDGSRTPEAEEGPRST
-1461 PHAQDLGQAPGL
+1461 AQDIGR
-1473 GEDPLHPPGAPG
+1473 GEDPLHPPGP
-1485 SSPAAPSTAEASEAP
+1485 PRP
-1500 DMGVSAGDWSGA
+1500 D
-1512 EAGDAPAGPTA
+1512 
-1523 QEAGTDPRVTGTGPG
+1523 TDTY
-1538 TDGDTPGVCGVPP
+1538 PP
-1551 GSVPPKT
+1551 GSVTPKT
-1558 FFLSPVPASPE
+1558 FLLTPVPVSPG
-1569 EPASGRGTPVAEG
+1569 EPSAVGGTCVPEG
-1582 IPRLGGDAAGGKQT
+1582 VPGFGGATVGDKQT
-1596 VSPTPG
+1596 VAPVLGPG
-1602 LGEAGLSPEGTGVGI
+1602 DLGLPLEGTG
-1617 APGGDAP
+1617 AGDAP
-1624 GGPSTLLSGAESPV
+1624 GGPSTLLPGGE
-1638 RSPPGLSLLP
+1638 SPPGLSP
-1648 SAREPRLATSERR
+1648 APAAPERR

-1704 AESHSSR
+1704 AESQSGR

-1751 ESPTRELGE
+1751 ESPTRELAE
-1760 QSFPDAPEPSGQ
+1760 QSFPEPTLPSGQPPSPSGQ

-1779 TSPTSPASPTDRLS
+1779 PSPTDRLG

-1809 FEWDDDFPLMPAKPS
+1809 FEWDDDFPLMPVKPS
-1824 LMSSLSGTPAEP
+1824 LVASLPGTPAEP
-1836 DPSVPA
+1836 PAAVPA
-1842 LLPAP
+1842 LPTLVPAQ

-1881 GGSSED
+1881 GGESPS
-1887 GDRE
+1887 G

>member
-1 MPEGRNPPGVLPP
+1 VCPLPV
-14 CPTPLR
+14 C
-20 LAATSAGEGPWG
+20 
-32 NGGVTK
+32 
-38 GVRVPWGHGCPRCSP
+38 
-53 RASPSCGQRVLVPCC
+53 
-68 RCRVGKLRHGKVA
+68 
-81 RTAPPARGWGTEL
+81 PPA
-94 GGGLGCLPQRE
+94 Q
-105 GKEQGGQ
+105 
-112 GRAAAWAGPRRAG
+112 
-125 PRCCPPGCRCGA
+125 
-137 LRGAP
+137 
-142 GSPLPHTS
+142 
-150 APLAPRPLPPGR
+150 
-162 GERRRR
+162 
-168 QHPSGARWLA
+168 
-178 ERPQALDE
+178 
-186 HGTPLSELSWSSSLA
+186 
-201 VVAISF
+201 
-207 SGLFTFIFLMLACL
+207 
-221 CCKKG
+221 
-226 DIGFKEFENAE
+226 EFENAE
-237 GDDYVTEFSA
+237 GDDYVTELSA

-257 EVYILPLTEVSLPM
+257 EVYVLPLTKVSLPM

-380 LRSCRGADTM
+380 LRSCRGAEAM

-444 KYKVRLVWVSRGQRS
+444 KYKVRLVWGQRGLGV
-459 AGGGGSGTC
+459 GGC
-468 CVHTQLCTHTHTA
+468 
-481 PTLPCHA
+481 
-488 RAAPCPCPLLGQRVG
+488 
-503 ASPETTTPEP
+503 
-513 VCGAQRPRTELSV
+513 
-526 LARPQAAQAPW
+526 
-537 HEQGFAPT
+537 
-545 KCPVPLPGLDVPLG
+545 
-559 SCKGWGWEAEGERW
+559 
-573 GEAGGLPGA
+573 
-582 QDGETAGAGGQGG
+582 
-595 GRKQGVA
+595 
-602 SLEEWH
+602 
-608 GRQPAPAG
+608 
-616 ISRTRRGASFVG
+616 RG
-628 LLDGGGIWGAEGGV
+628 GGV
-642 PVRPAC
+642 PVPPAS

-740 EFEKRWNSMKPNSSA
+740 EFEKRWNSMKPNGSA
-755 SGSHHG
+755 SASHHG
-761 AELSSF
+761 PELSSF
-767 PLLEQFSADGF
+767 PLLEHFSADGF

-827 YYPAASAG
+827 YYPATTAG

-846 ECKQPGCPGLPA
+846 ECKPPGCPGMPA

-879 IEGPA
+879 IEGPG
-884 EGGAELD
+884 EGSAELD
-891 YAMCSYSPEG
+891 YAMCSYSPAG

-913 PQGTRG
+913 AQGARS
-919 GSTYDSDSSP
+919 GSAYDSDSSP
-929 TVSLSMEPLLG
+929 TISLSMEPLLG

-953 YYPYACPGQEQ
+953 YYPYPCPGQEP
-964 RGYEPSPG
+964 RGYEPSPS
-972 HGAERYLLED
+972 HGAEGYLLED
-982 EHTEPGGKDWPVP
+982 EPTQPGSQDWPVSA
-995 GFQHSIF
+995 FQPSIF
-1002 GDPLG
+1002 ADPLG
-1007 VSPSVNCA
+1007 VSPSVSCA
-1015 YSPRGYGQPP
+1015 YSPRGYGEPRAAPP
-1025 GQSATRPDCVA
+1025 GGRQSGARPDCVT
-1036 LELGDDSPPGAP
+1036 LELGEDSPPGAP
-1048 LPEGGSPPAPQQPWA
+1048 RPQALSPPPQRHPWA

-1072 GGSSSPA
+1072 GSGSPVSHEPPA
-1079 AREPGDSWC
+1079 GDSWC

-1112 LGGSPPGLDFRRPRQ
+1112 LGGSPPGHDFRRPRQ
-1127 DQALSTAGG
+1127 DQPPGMAGSS
-1136 SSPCRSPSPRSQ
+1136 SSPCRSPSPRRQ
-1148 AWQSRDSSA
+1148 AWHSRDSST
-1157 SGRSQAAALAGGPGT
+1157 SGRSQAAALAGSPGT
-1172 PRGPGAAPAAVAGAQ
+1172 PWGPATAPPAAPGAQ
-1187 PCPQDARPAEGMEG
+1187 HDAHPDESAEGG
-1201 SSPARSPVLGLGEA
+1201 SPPHSPLPHATAAPGTGEA
-1215 APMAGTSA
+1215 APMAGATT

-1236 AQPTPEAVE
+1236 AQPAAEASE
-1245 APVPG
+1245 ALAPG
-1250 EATADSGTCPAS
+1250 EAATESGVSAAGDAERP
-1262 DTDRTPDK
+1262 PDK
-1270 TFSSAS
+1270 TSSAS
-1276 FPGGDD
+1276 FPSTEE

-1293 GVFTDFSGD
+1293 SVFTDFSGD
-1302 YMERVDMAPAFKS
+1302 YMERAEAAPAFKS

-1333 TASSCEVFSPT
+1333 TASSCEGFSPT
-1344 AFAPAGQPKALD
+1344 AFAPTGQPKALD

-1369 VLKEPHEPREPEAFG
+1369 VLKEPHEPREPEAFS
-1384 QLGKPPPGLPGGEG
+1384 QMGKPPPGLPGGEG
-1398 DGPAPETR
+1398 EGLAPETR
-1406 LSASFS
+1406 LSTSLG
-1412 AELHG
+1412 AELHS
-1417 LSEKNPYRD
+1417 LAEKNPYRD

-1433 DTEAE
+1433 DAEAE
-1438 RGPKDDED
+1438 RGPKDEED
-1446 SDGSETPEAEKEGSQ
+1446 SNGSRTPEAEEGPQS
-1461 PHAQDLGQAPGL
+1461 PAQDLGRAPGL
-1473 GEDPLHPPGAPG
+1473 GEDLLHPPGAPG
-1485 SSPAAPSTAEASEAP
+1485 SPPAAPGIAVAAH
-1500 DMGVSAGDWSGA
+1500 
-1512 EAGDAPAGPTA
+1512 
-1523 QEAGTDPRVTGTGPG
+1523 
-1538 TDGDTPGVCGVPP
+1538 TP
-1551 GSVPPKT
+1551 T
-1558 FFLSPVPASPE
+1558 FFLTPVPVSPDE
-1569 EPASGRGTPVAEG
+1569 SATIGTTRVPKGVPGLGVAAD
-1582 IPRLGGDAAGGKQT
+1582 GGEQT
-1596 VSPTPG
+1596 VVPAPG
-1602 LGEAGLSPEGTGVGI
+1602 LGEPGLGTGV
-1617 APGGDAP
+1617 GDAP
-1624 GGPSTLLSGAESPV
+1624 GGPSTLLLGDE
-1638 RSPPGLSLLP
+1638 SPPGLSPLP
-1648 SAREPRLATSERR
+1648 STRELRPVGPERR

-1695 EPAAVPIVV
+1695 EPVAVPIVV
-1704 AESHSSR
+1704 AESQSGR

-1751 ESPTRELGE
+1751 VGGCRVGRAGRWPRPRSIFGCRPHVSSEAP
-1760 QSFPDAPEPSGQ
+1760 SFRVTG
-1772 PPASGSP
+1772 
-1779 TSPTSPASPTDRLS
+1779 
-1793 ASDDSSDGN
+1793 
-1802 ASEESGG
+1802 GG
-1809 FEWDDDFPLMPAKPS
+1809 FEWDDDFPLMPGKPS
-1824 LMSSLSGTPAEP
+1824 LMASLTGKPVEP
-1836 DPSVPA
+1836 DPAVPA
-1842 LLPAP
+1842 LVPVQ

-1881 GGSSED
+1881 GGESLPPPV
-1887 GDRE
+1887 R

>member
-1 MPEGRNPPGVLPP
+1 MG
-14 CPTPLR
+14 R
-20 LAATSAGEGPWG
+20 LAAAAAAAMSA
-32 NGGVTK
+32 
-38 GVRVPWGHGCPRCSP
+38 
-53 RASPSCGQRVLVPCC
+53 AFLSPS
-68 RCRVGKLRHGKVA
+68 
-81 RTAPPARGWGTEL
+81 
-94 GGGLGCLPQRE
+94 
-105 GKEQGGQ
+105 
-112 GRAAAWAGPRRAG
+112 
-125 PRCCPPGCRCGA
+125 
-137 LRGAP
+137 
-142 GSPLPHTS
+142 
-150 APLAPRPLPPGR
+150 LAFSSHFDP
-162 GERRRR
+162 
-168 QHPSGARWLA
+168 
-178 ERPQALDE
+178 D
-186 HGTPLSELSWSSSLA
+186 GTPLSELSWSSSLA
-201 VVAISF
+201 VVAVSF

-237 GDDYVTEFSA
+237 GDDYVTELSA

-257 EVYILPLTEVSLPM
+257 EVYVLPLTKVSLPM

-380 LRSCRGADTM
+380 LRSCRGAEAMT
-390 APDPLT
+390 PDPLT

-444 KYKVRLVWVSRGQRS
+444 KYKDDYFVT
-459 AGGGGSGTC
+459 AD
-468 CVHTQLCTHTHTA
+468 QL
-481 PTLPCHA
+481 
-488 RAAPCPCPLLGQRVG
+488 
-503 ASPETTTPEP
+503 
-513 VCGAQRPRTELSV
+513 
-526 LARPQAAQAPW
+526 W
-537 HEQGFAPT
+537 
-545 KCPVPLPGLDVPLG
+545 VPL
-559 SCKGWGWEAEGERW
+559 RW
-573 GEAGGLPGA
+573 IAPELI
-582 QDGETAGAGGQGG
+582 DE
-595 GRKQGVA
+595 V
-602 SLEEWH
+602 H
-608 GRQPAPAG
+608 GN
-616 ISRTRRGASFVG
+616 
-628 LLDGGGIWGAEGGV
+628 LLIVDQTKSSNVW
-642 PVRPAC
+642 
-648 RRARRSLGVTIWEL
+648 SLGVTIWEL

-740 EFEKRWNSMKPNSSA
+740 EFEKRWNSMKPNGSA
-755 SGSHHG
+755 SASHHG
-761 AELSSF
+761 PELSSF

-827 YYPAASAG
+827 YYPATTAG

-846 ECKQPGCPGLPA
+846 ECKPPGCPGLPA

-879 IEGPA
+879 IEGPG
-884 EGGAELD
+884 EGSAELD
-891 YAMCSYSPEG
+891 YAMCAYSPAG
-901 ERGSPRPPSCWR
+901 ERGSPHPPSCWR
-913 PQGTRG
+913 AQGARS

-940 HAPAGE
+940 HTPAGE

-953 YYPYACPGQEQ
+953 YYPYPCPGQEP
-964 RGYEPSPG
+964 RGYEPSPS
-972 HGAERYLLED
+972 HGAEGYLLE
-982 EHTEPGGKDWPVP
+982 EEPPQPGSQDWPVP
-995 GFQHSIF
+995 GFQPSIF
-1002 GDPLG
+1002 ADPLG

-1015 YSPRGYGQPP
+1015 YSPRGYGEPREAPPGGRLP
-1025 GQSATRPDCVA
+1025 GQSGARPDCVA

-1048 LPEGGSPPAPQQPWA
+1048 RPHGTSPPAQRHPWA

-1072 GGSSSPA
+1072 GSGSPA
-1079 AREPGDSWC
+1079 SREPPAGDSWC

-1112 LGGSPPGLDFRRPRQ
+1112 LGGSPPGHDFRRPRQ
-1127 DQALSTAGG
+1127 DQAAGTAGG
-1136 SSPCRSPSPRSQ
+1136 SSSPCRSPSLRRQ
-1148 AWQSRDSSA
+1148 AWHGRDSST
-1157 SGRSQAAALAGGPGT
+1157 SGRSPAAALAGSPGMPWGPGT
-1172 PRGPGAAPAAVAGAQ
+1172 APPAGAGAQ
-1187 PCPQDARPAEGMEG
+1187 HDACPDESVEG
-1201 SSPARSPVLGLGEA
+1201 SSPARSPLPRAVAPPGLGEA
-1215 APMAGTSA
+1215 APMAGTAA
-1223 PNPGPPTEPGVDG
+1223 PNPGPPAEPSLDG
-1236 AQPTPEAVE
+1236 AQPVPEASE
-1245 APVPG
+1245 APVPAPG
-1250 EATADSGTCPAS
+1250 EAAAESGACAAGDADQ
-1262 DTDRTPDK
+1262 TPDK

-1276 FPGGDD
+1276 FPSADE

-1302 YMERVDMAPAFKS
+1302 YMERVEAAPAFKS

-1344 AFAPAGQPKALD
+1344 AFMPAGQPKALD

-1369 VLKEPHEPREPEAFG
+1369 VLKEPHEPREPEAFS

-1398 DGPAPETR
+1398 EGSAPETQ
-1406 LSASFS
+1406 LSTSLGS
-1412 AELHG
+1412 ELHG
-1417 LSEKNPYRD
+1417 LAEKNPYRD

-1433 DTEAE
+1433 DAEAE
-1438 RGPKDDED
+1438 RGPKDEED
-1446 SDGSETPEAEKEGSQ
+1446 SDGSRTPEAEEGSQ
-1461 PHAQDLGQAPGL
+1461 SPAQDLGRAPGPA
-1473 GEDPLHPPGAPG
+1473 EDPLHPPGAPG
-1485 SSPAAPSTAEASEAP
+1485 SPPAAPGVAVAADAP
-1500 DMGVSAGDWSGA
+1500 MAGLLVGDWRGA
-1512 EAGDAPAGPTA
+1512 EDGSAPAGPTG
-1523 QEAGTDPRVTGTGPG
+1523 QVPGTEQRPAGTGLVLGSSPRP
-1538 TDGDTPGVCGVPP
+1538 DGDACPP
-1551 GSVPPKT
+1551 GSALPKT
-1558 FFLSPVPASPE
+1558 FFLTPVPASPG
-1569 EPASGRGTPVAEG
+1569 EPASIGGTRVLEDVPG
-1582 IPRLGGDAAGGKQT
+1582 LGAAAAGGDQT
-1596 VSPTPG
+1596 VPPVPG
-1602 LGEAGLSPEGTGVGI
+1602 LGEAGLPLEGTGV
-1617 APGGDAP
+1617 GDAP
-1624 GGPSTLLSGAESPV
+1624 GGPSTLLPGDD
-1638 RSPPGLSLLP
+1638 SPPGLCPLP
-1648 SAREPRLATSERR
+1648 STRELRPVTPEHR

-1704 AESHSSR
+1704 AESQSGR

-1751 ESPTRELGE
+1751 ESPTRELAE
-1760 QSFPDAPEPSGQ
+1760 QSFPEPPQPSGQ
-1772 PPASGSP
+1772 PPAGGSP
-1779 TSPTSPASPTDRLS
+1779 PSPADRLG

-1802 ASEESGG
+1802 ASEEIPSLRVAGGG
-1809 FEWDDDFPLMPAKPS
+1809 FEWDDDFPLMPVKPS
-1824 LMSSLSGTPAEP
+1824 LMASLTGTPAEP
-1836 DPSVPA
+1836 DPPALVPA
-1842 LLPAP
+1842 Q